1 MKKLITVLLAFVA
14 SLSLI
19 LFAACESETG
29 GETPVVITASLSKTQ
44 ANVGEE
50 VTVTYSATGDATV
63 TVTYAKDGGDATPFT
78 GNAFTASEA
87 GTYVFTFTA
96 EGAETV
102 TRTLTVS
109 QPSQPAAT
117 VSVAL
122 KVNGLAVAATNGQTV
137 NMTRNDYFSLEFS
150 APNDAAVTVV
160 FSTEQL
166 GDETLEG
173 SDLEIFQHCEATA
186 LGVDACT
193 LTFKAEDCADFVLHF
208 QVTDGTAGEKI
219 EVTFGDAPVT
229 EALSAEIGDTLEV
242 GYELPGGKELS
253 ALLLSVSDPLTGTS
267 ILPAVNRLPYLENFD
282 LNKGTLPLPFESGM
296 ETGTYKIVFKAE
308 GCADF
313 VLLIYVT
320 ESTPEPAPAISVTI
334 DGSAVTS
341 GSSVTKKVDERIS
354 AKVSV
359 TNVAA
364 GGYKILRYFN
374 DIYLDDVTD
383 SISEF
388 KNYTFRES
396 DIGTIR
402 FECYIGEETQPIF
415 VFSVTVE
422 ATAKITAL
430 LSEDSIEAYETVNIT
445 CSAATVAD
453 QTPVSVEIRY
463 KEANDN
469 VWREISGTAFT
480 PTEAG
485 AYSIRFKAKGAKTV
499 THSLTVTEHV
509 THQYAAVEVD
519 YNAGTM
525 TSEWTHSVNCSLCNA
540 AKELTVP
547 AVSATGSDWEHVS
560 VEKQPSC
567 IEGEGTYRITV
578 EGVVIT
584 VKKVPIPA
592 AGEHS
597 YDNIEI
603 DYADLTDGN
612 ITAYSAALNCT
623 GNCGTAL
630 AVSSLPAFTDEKWS
644 SQVTNAP
651 SCSASGAATYTME
664 YTANDGSGK
673 QASVIITVKGVPVP
687 ATGAHDW
694 SDYEMTSEHKY
705 ERHCQNAG
713 CDASE
718 SHAVTGLT
726 IAQAPEYLV
735 MESNGDVSLDGFTV
749 VAGFNDP
756 ELSYTLTEEN
766 KADAAQ
772 FSNKTL
778 YGETTVTFNFGV
790 RATSETLVIY
800 EIAVAAGTVTAD
812 SFLPDILQMATVCGE
827 AELHFT
833 LSNVVE
839 NTEQT
844 EDNVTPTWRSWTLK
858 MVAGNGK
865 ANTLRVDDWCLGLW
879 GFGDGNAASS
889 NGIYTNVGEKIAS
902 GTIDFV
908 ITRTFVTD
916 HYEIVVDITDGTN
929 TRKVTFKEP
938 ASNGNTMTFWLG
950 GDTLGGT
957 GSYNYSDVL
966 YRETGLNTLTVDS
979 ISADNITVPLGTSLE
994 TVKSLLTVTASYK
1007 EGGLD
1012 EPVPF
1017 NLSGSYNSETADT
1030 YTLTVTYG
1038 SDESISCPVQVT
1050 VLEQSAQLLKEYS
1063 LTETDADLTLN
1074 GVTLGADGAVFTAGA
1089 THRSIVIS
1097 ESVYEGKIADGIV
1110 INFWATP
1117 QSINEDWEAL
1127 FSIYDDGAS
1136 ASDASK
1142 YQHFRIG
1149 ITGLDFGFNTNG
1161 GSFSGGGFNNIE
1173 GSGGLVDTENKETMY
1188 TICIAAD
1195 SIKLYVNATLQRTYE
1210 VGAATWGDDTAL
1222 YNPAEVLEMLNTYS
1236 NGIRL
1241 GGYWTDDTA
1250 TSFAGTM
1257 KNVSLYA
1264 GTMTDG
1270 EIEALYTA

>member
-14 SLSLI
+14 SLSLV
-19 LFAACESETG
+19 LFAACESDTG
-29 GETPVVITASLSKTQ
+29 GETTVVITASLSKTQ

-63 TVTYAKDGGDATPFT
+63 TVTYAKDGGAATPFT

-117 VSVAL
+117 VI
-122 KVNGLAVAATNGQTV
+122 T
-137 NMTRNDYFSLEFS
+137 
-150 APNDAAVTVV
+150 VTVDGEPV
-160 FSTEQL
+160 QSGATLKKTTMDEPLIAFESSDESLFKINIKAGGMEADLPDEGYVPADEQEL
-166 GDETLEG
+166 P
-173 SDLEIFQHCEATA
+173 FPCEQFGGMT
-186 LGVDACT
+186 VT
-193 LTFKAEDCADFVLHF
+193 LTFMAGDAEFVLNF
-208 QVTDGTAGEKI
+208 EVEQANPILVVTVDGQEYRSGATISAAVNDSVTISSDLVGVGHGSVQYSLTYNGKRVDDFIEDKEYTFTKAGEYKYTATSNNI
-219 EVTFGDAPVT
+219 GTVTITFIVTGETQPAPV
-229 EALSAEIGDTLEV
+229 
-242 GYELPGGKELS
+242 
-253 ALLLSVSDPLTGTS
+253 
-267 ILPAVNRLPYLENFD
+267 
-282 LNKGTLPLPFESGM
+282 
-296 ETGTYKIVFKAE
+296 
-308 GCADF
+308 
-313 VLLIYVT
+313 
-320 ESTPEPAPAISVTI
+320 ISVTI
-334 DGSAVTS
+334 DGDAVTS
-341 GSSVTKKVDERIS
+341 GSSVTKKVGERIS

-374 DIYLDDVTD
+374 NIYLDDVTD
-383 SISEF
+383 SISAFENYPF
-388 KNYTFRES
+388 KES

-422 ATAKITAL
+422 ATAEITAS

-453 QTPVSVEIRY
+453 QTPVSVKIKY
-463 KEANDN
+463 KEANDDM
-469 VWREISGTAFT
+469 WREISGTAFT

-485 AYSIRFKAKGAKTV
+485 AYSIRFEAEGAKTV
-499 THSLTVTEHV
+499 TLSLTVTEHV
-509 THQYAAVEVD
+509 IHQYAAVELD
-519 YNAGTM
+519 YDAGTM
-525 TSEWTHSVNCSLCNA
+525 TSEWTHSVNCSLCNNA
-540 AKELTVP
+540 PKVLTVP
-547 AVSATGSDWEHVS
+547 AVSATGADWERVS
-560 VEKQPSC
+560 EEKQPSC
-567 IEGEGTYRITV
+567 IEGEGTYRTTTDD
-578 EGVVIT
+578 GVAVT

-592 AGEHS
+592 TGAHS
-597 YDNIEI
+597 YDDIEI

-612 ITAYSAALNCT
+612 ITAYRAALNCT

-630 AVSSLPAFTDEKWS
+630 EVSSLPAFTDAKWS
-644 SQVTNAP
+644 RQVTSDP
-651 SCSASGAATYTME
+651 TCSASGAATNTMT

-673 QASVIITVKGVPVP
+673 QASVTITVKGVPVP

-694 SDYEMTSEHKY
+694 SEYEMTSEHKY

-726 IAQAPEYLV
+726 ITQAPEYLV

-749 VAGFNDP
+749 VAGFSDP

-778 YGETTVTFNFGV
+778 YGETTVTFNFGAQ
-790 RATSETLVIY
+790 ATSETLVIY
-800 EIAVAAGTVTAD
+800 EIAVAAGTVEAD

-844 EDNVTPTWRSWTLK
+844 DGITPTWRSWTLK
-858 MVAGNGK
+858 MVAGNGE

-938 ASNGNTMTFWLG
+938 TSNGNTMTFWLG
-950 GDTLGGT
+950 GDTLGGN

-979 ISADNITVPLGTSLE
+979 ISAENISVPLGMSLE

-1017 NLSGSYNSETADT
+1017 NLSGSYNGETADT

-1063 LTETDADLTLN
+1063 LTEADADLTLN

-1117 QSINEDWEAL
+1117 QSINENWEAL

-1195 SIKLYVNATLQRTYE
+1195 SIKLYVNGTLQRTYA

>member
-14 SLSLI
+14 SLSLV
-19 LFAACESETG
+19 LFAACESDTG
-29 GETPVVITASLSKTQ
+29 GETTVVITASLSKTQ

-63 TVTYAKDGGDATPFT
+63 TVTYAKDGGAATPFT

-117 VSVAL
+117 VITVTVDGEPVQSGATL
-122 KVNGLAVAATNGQTV
+122 KKTTMDEPLIAFESSDESLFKVNIKAGGMEADLPDEGYVPADEQELPFPCEQFGGMTV
-137 NMTRNDYFSLEFS
+137 
-150 APNDAAVTVV
+150 
-160 FSTEQL
+160 
-166 GDETLEG
+166 
-173 SDLEIFQHCEATA
+173 
-186 LGVDACT
+186 T
-193 LTFKAEDCADFVLHF
+193 LTFMAGDAEFVLHF
-208 QVTDGTAGEKI
+208 EVEQKDPILVVTVNGAEYKESASLNAEVDDSVTISSDLVGVGHGSVQYSLTYNGERVDDFIEDKEYTFTKAGEYKYTATSNNI
-219 EVTFGDAPVT
+219 GTVTITFIVTGETQPAPV
-229 EALSAEIGDTLEV
+229 
-242 GYELPGGKELS
+242 
-253 ALLLSVSDPLTGTS
+253 
-267 ILPAVNRLPYLENFD
+267 
-282 LNKGTLPLPFESGM
+282 
-296 ETGTYKIVFKAE
+296 
-308 GCADF
+308 
-313 VLLIYVT
+313 
-320 ESTPEPAPAISVTI
+320 ISVTI
-334 DGSAVTS
+334 DGDAVTS
-341 GSSVTKKVDERIS
+341 GSSVTKKVGERIS

-364 GGYKILRYFN
+364 GGYKISRYFN
-374 DIYLDDVTD
+374 GVYLDDVTD
-383 SISEF
+383 SISAFE
-388 KNYTFRES
+388 NYTFSES

-422 ATAKITAL
+422 ATAKITAS

-445 CSAATVAD
+445 CSAVTIAD
-453 QTPVSVEIRY
+453 QTSVSVKIKY
-463 KEANDN
+463 KEANDDA
-469 VWREISGTAFT
+469 WRELSGSEFT

-485 AYSIRFKAKGAKTV
+485 AYSIRFEAEGAKTV
-499 THSLTVTEHV
+499 TLSLTVTEHV
-509 THQYAAVEVD
+509 IHQYAAVELD
-519 YNAGTM
+519 YDAGTM
-525 TSEWTHSVNCSLCNA
+525 TSEWTHSVNCSLCNNA
-540 AKELTVP
+540 PKVLTVP
-547 AVSATGSDWEHVS
+547 AVSATGSDWEQVS
-560 VEKQPSC
+560 EEKQPSC

-578 EGVVIT
+578 EGVEIT

-644 SQVTNAP
+644 SQVTSAP
-651 SCSASGAATYTME
+651 SCSASGAATYTMT

-694 SDYEMTSEHKY
+694 SEYEMTSEHNY
-705 ERHCQNAG
+705 VRHCQNAG
-713 CDASE
+713 CNASE
-718 SHAVTGLT
+718 SHAVTELT
-726 IAQAPEYLV
+726 ITQAPEYLV

-749 VAGFNDP
+749 VAGFSDP

-790 RATSETLVIY
+790 QATSDPLVIY
-800 EIAVAAGTVTAD
+800 EIAVAAGTVEAD
-812 SFLPDILQMATVCGE
+812 SFLPDILRMATVCGE
-827 AELHFT
+827 AELRFT

-844 EDNVTPTWRSWTLK
+844 DGITPTWRSWTLK
-858 MVAGNGK
+858 MVAGNGE

-889 NGIYTNVGEKIAS
+889 NGIYTNEGEKIAS

-916 HYEIVVDITDGTN
+916 HYEIVVNITDGTN

-979 ISADNITVPLGTSLE
+979 ISAENISVPLGTSLE

-1017 NLSGSYNSETADT
+1017 NLSGSYNGETADT

-1063 LTETDADLTLN
+1063 LTEADADLTLN
-1074 GVTLGADGAVFTAGA
+1074 GVTLGADGAVFTAGE

-1117 QSINEDWEAL
+1117 QSINENWEAL

-1173 GSGGLVDTENKETMY
+1173 GSGGLADTENKETMY

-1195 SIKLYVNATLQRTYE
+1195 SIKLYVNGTLQRTYA

>member
-50 VTVTYSATGDATV
+50 VTVEYSATGGVAV
-63 TVTYAKDGGDATPFT
+63 TVTYAKDGGAATPFT

-96 EGAETV
+96 DGAETV
-102 TRTLTVS
+102 TKTLTVS

-117 VSVAL
+117 VI
-122 KVNGLAVAATNGQTV
+122 T
-137 NMTRNDYFSLEFS
+137 
-150 APNDAAVTVV
+150 VTVDGEPV
-160 FSTEQL
+160 QSGATLKKTTMDEPLIAFESSDESLFKINIKAGGMEADLPDEGYVPADEQEL
-166 GDETLEG
+166 P
-173 SDLEIFQHCEATA
+173 FPCEQFGGMT
-186 LGVDACT
+186 VT
-193 LTFKAEDCADFVLHF
+193 LTFMAGDAEFVLNF
-208 QVTDGTAGEKI
+208 EVEQADPILVVTVDGQEYRSDATISAAVNDSVTISSDLVGVGHGSVQYSLTYNGGRVDDFIEDKEYTFTKAGEYKYTATSNNI
-219 EVTFGDAPVT
+219 GTVTITFIVTGETQPAPV
-229 EALSAEIGDTLEV
+229 
-242 GYELPGGKELS
+242 
-253 ALLLSVSDPLTGTS
+253 
-267 ILPAVNRLPYLENFD
+267 
-282 LNKGTLPLPFESGM
+282 
-296 ETGTYKIVFKAE
+296 
-308 GCADF
+308 
-313 VLLIYVT
+313 
-320 ESTPEPAPAISVTI
+320 ISVTI
-334 DGSAVTS
+334 DGDAVTS

-374 DIYLDDVTD
+374 NIYLDDVTD

-388 KNYTFRES
+388 ENYIFRES

-422 ATAKITAL
+422 ATAEITAS

-453 QTPVSVEIRY
+453 QTPVSVKIKY
-463 KEANDN
+463 KEANDDA
-469 VWREISGTAFT
+469 WRELSGSEFT

-485 AYSIRFKAKGAKTV
+485 AYSIRFEAEGAKTV

-509 THQYAAVEVD
+509 THQYAAVELD
-519 YNAGTM
+519 YDAGTM
-525 TSEWTHSVNCSLCNA
+525 TSEWTHSVNCSLCNNA
-540 AKELTVP
+540 PKVLTVP
-547 AVSATGSDWEHVS
+547 AVSATGSDWEQVS

-567 IEGEGTYRITV
+567 IEGEGTYRITA

-630 AVSSLPAFTDEKWS
+630 AVSSLPAFTDAKWS
-644 SQVTNAP
+644 RQVTSDP
-651 SCSASGAATYTME
+651 TCSASGAATYTME

-687 ATGAHDW
+687 ATGEHDW

-713 CDASE
+713 CNASE
-718 SHAVTGLT
+718 SHAVTELT

-749 VAGFNDP
+749 VAGFSDL

-778 YGETTVTFNFGV
+778 YGETTVTFNFGAG
-790 RATSETLVIY
+790 ATSDPLVIY
-800 EIAVAAGTVTAD
+800 EIAVAAGTVTAAGYEPGVAQLKT
-812 SFLPDILQMATVCGE
+812 FTGE

-833 LSNVVE
+833 VSNL
-839 NTEQT
+839 TH
-844 EDNVTPTWRSWTLK
+844 
-858 MVAGNGK
+858 GNGTNGDQ
-865 ANTLRVDDWCLGLW
+865 AYYSWLIYMQAGSGATNILRTDDFCLDLW
-879 GFGDGNAASS
+879 GNGNNNAAGS
-889 NGIYTNVGEKIAS
+889 NGLYTNEGDVIADS
-902 GTIDFV
+902 PTGGTIDFV

-938 ASNGNTMTFWLG
+938 TSNGNTMTFWLG
-950 GDTLGGT
+950 GDTLGGN

-979 ISADNITVPLGTSLE
+979 ISAENISVPLGTSLE

-1017 NLSGSYNSETADT
+1017 NLSGSYNGETADT

-1050 VLEQSAQLLKEYS
+1050 VEASAYTKIAGYSVQDGQFTDGTTAVTGGSVTADGFVADAVNTVKVANPYVGKNSGALTVSVKVKVDSLSPTNFAPIIGFKASGGFFSILLTTDNHFQLSYNAYYGEPNPFFDVATAMTVAAGETY
-1063 LTETDADLTLN
+1063 TVTVTCETDGL
-1074 GVTLGADGAVFTAGA
+1074 VTLYVNGISQFTVEKGTENYAA
-1089 THRSIVIS
+1089 
-1097 ESVYEGKIADGIV
+1097 
-1110 INFWATP
+1110 
-1117 QSINEDWEAL
+1117 
-1127 FSIYDDGAS
+1127 
-1136 ASDASK
+1136 
-1142 YQHFRIG
+1142 IG
-1149 ITGLDFGFNTNG
+1149 ITPAEFVNLNTTTDLYFFG
-1161 GSFSGGGFNNIE
+1161 GSFGVITNGVWADNAWNGLFGGSIISCDLYNGIIPAE
-1173 GSGGLVDTENKETMY
+1173 E
-1188 TICIAAD
+1188 IAA
-1195 SIKLYVNATLQRTYE
+1195 L
-1210 VGAATWGDDTAL
+1210 
-1222 YNPAEVLEMLNTYS
+1222 
-1236 NGIRL
+1236 
-1241 GGYWTDDTA
+1241 
-1250 TSFAGTM
+1250 
-1257 KNVSLYA
+1257 
-1264 GTMTDG
+1264 
-1270 EIEALYTA
+1270 

>member
-63 TVTYAKDGGDATPFT
+63 TVTYAKDGGAATPFT

-102 TRTLTVS
+102 TKTLTVS

-137 NMTRNDYFSLEFS
+137 SMTQNDYFSLEFS

-166 GDETLEG
+166 GDETMEESELA
-173 SDLEIFQHCEATA
+173 IFQHCEATA
-186 LGVDACT
+186 LGADACT

-313 VLLIYVT
+313 VLLIRVT

-364 GGYKILRYFN
+364 GGYKISRYFN
-374 DIYLDDVTD
+374 GVYLDDVTD
-383 SISEF
+383 SISAFE
-388 KNYTFRES
+388 NYFFRES

-422 ATAKITAL
+422 ATAKITAS

-445 CSAATVAD
+445 CSAATIAD
-453 QTPVSVEIRY
+453 QTSVSVKIKY
-463 KEANDN
+463 KEANDDA
-469 VWREISGTAFT
+469 WRELSGSEFT

-485 AYSIRFKAKGAKTV
+485 AYSIRFEAEGAKTV
-499 THSLTVTEHV
+499 TLSLTVTEHV
-509 THQYAAVEVD
+509 IHQYAAVELD
-519 YNAGTM
+519 YDAGTM
-525 TSEWTHSVNCSLCNA
+525 TSEWTHSVNCSLCNNA
-540 AKELTVP
+540 PKVLTVP
-547 AVSATGSDWEHVS
+547 AVSATGSDWEQVS
-560 VEKQPSC
+560 EEKQPSC

-644 SQVTNAP
+644 SQVTSAP

-687 ATGAHDW
+687 ATGEHDW

-713 CDASE
+713 CNASE

-726 IAQAPEYLV
+726 ITQAPEYLV

-749 VAGFNDP
+749 VAGFADP
-756 ELSYTLTEEN
+756 ELSYTLTAEN
-766 KADAAQ
+766 KEDAAE

-790 RATSETLVIY
+790 QATSDPLVIY
-800 EIAVAAGTVTAD
+800 EIAVAAGTVEAD

-827 AELHFT
+827 AELRFT

-844 EDNVTPTWRSWTLK
+844 DGITPTWRSWTLK
-858 MVAGNGK
+858 MVAGNGE

-916 HYEIVVDITDGTN
+916 HYEIVVDITDGIN

-950 GDTLGGT
+950 GDTLGGN

-979 ISADNITVPLGTSLE
+979 ISAENISVPLGTSLE

-1017 NLSGSYNSETADT
+1017 NLSGSYNGETADT

-1038 SDESISCPVQVT
+1038 SDESISCQVQVT
-1050 VLEQSAQLLKEYS
+1050 VEASAYTKIAGYSVQDGQFTDGTTAVTGGSVTADGFVADAVNTVKVANPYVGKNSGALTVSVKVKVDSLSPTNLAPIIGFKASGGFFSILLTTDNHFQLSYNAYYGEPNPFFDVATAMTVAAGETY
-1063 LTETDADLTLN
+1063 TVTVTCETDGL
-1074 GVTLGADGAVFTAGA
+1074 VTLYVNGISQFTVEKGTGNYAA
-1089 THRSIVIS
+1089 
-1097 ESVYEGKIADGIV
+1097 
-1110 INFWATP
+1110 
-1117 QSINEDWEAL
+1117 
-1127 FSIYDDGAS
+1127 
-1136 ASDASK
+1136 
-1142 YQHFRIG
+1142 IG
-1149 ITGLDFGFNTNG
+1149 ISPAEFVNLNTTTDLYFFG
-1161 GSFSGGGFNNIE
+1161 GSFGVITNGVWADNAWNGLFGGSIISCDLYNGIIPAE
-1173 GSGGLVDTENKETMY
+1173 E
-1188 TICIAAD
+1188 IAA
-1195 SIKLYVNATLQRTYE
+1195 L
-1210 VGAATWGDDTAL
+1210 
-1222 YNPAEVLEMLNTYS
+1222 
-1236 NGIRL
+1236 
-1241 GGYWTDDTA
+1241 
-1250 TSFAGTM
+1250 
-1257 KNVSLYA
+1257 
-1264 GTMTDG
+1264 
-1270 EIEALYTA
+1270 

>member
-50 VTVTYSATGDATV
+50 VTVEYSATGGVAV
-63 TVTYAKDGGDATPFT
+63 TVTYAKDGGAATPFT

-102 TRTLTVS
+102 TKTLTVS

-117 VSVAL
+117 VI
-122 KVNGLAVAATNGQTV
+122 T
-137 NMTRNDYFSLEFS
+137 
-150 APNDAAVTVV
+150 VTVDGEPV
-160 FSTEQL
+160 QSGATLKKTTMDEPLIAFESSDESLFKINIKAGGMEADLPDEGYVPADEQEL
-166 GDETLEG
+166 P
-173 SDLEIFQHCEATA
+173 FPCEQFGGMT
-186 LGVDACT
+186 VT
-193 LTFKAEDCADFVLHF
+193 LTFMAGDAEFVLNF
-208 QVTDGTAGEKI
+208 EVEQSDPILVVTVDGQEYRSDATISAAVNDSVTISSDLVGVGHGSVQYSLTYNGGRVDDFIEDKEYTFTKAGEYKYTATSNNI
-219 EVTFGDAPVT
+219 GTVTITFIVT
-229 EALSAEIGDTLEV
+229 G
-242 GYELPGGKELS
+242 
-253 ALLLSVSDPLTGTS
+253 
-267 ILPAVNRLPYLENFD
+267 
-282 LNKGTLPLPFESGM
+282 
-296 ETGTYKIVFKAE
+296 ETQ
-308 GCADF
+308 
-313 VLLIYVT
+313 
-320 ESTPEPAPAISVTI
+320 PEPVISVTI
-334 DGSAVTS
+334 DGDAVTS
-341 GSSVTKKVDERIS
+341 GSSVTKKVGERIS

-364 GGYKILRYFN
+364 GGYKISRYFN
-374 DIYLDDVTD
+374 DVYLDDVTD
-383 SISEF
+383 SISAFED
-388 KNYTFRES
+388 YTFRES
-396 DIGTIR
+396 DIGTIC
-402 FECYIGEETQPIF
+402 FECYIGEETQPLF

-422 ATAKITAL
+422 ATAKITAS

-469 VWREISGTAFT
+469 AWRELSGSEFT
-480 PTEAG
+480 PTKAG
-485 AYSIRFKAKGAKTV
+485 AYSIRFKAEGAKTV
-499 THSLTVTEHV
+499 TLSLTVTEHV
-509 THQYAAVEVD
+509 THQYAAVELD
-519 YNAGTM
+519 YDAGTM
-525 TSEWTHSVNCSLCNA
+525 TEQWTHSVNCSLCNNA
-540 AKELTVP
+540 PKVLTVP
-547 AVSATGSDWEHVS
+547 SVSATGSDWKQVS

-592 AGEHS
+592 TGAHS
-597 YDNIEI
+597 YDDIEI

-612 ITAYSAALNCT
+612 ITAYSATLNCT

-630 AVSSLPAFTDEKWS
+630 VVSSLPAFTDAKWS
-644 SQVTNAP
+644 SQVTSDP
-651 SCSASGAATYTME
+651 TCSASGAATYTME

-687 ATGAHDW
+687 ATGEHNW
-694 SDYEMTSEHKY
+694 SDYEMTSEYNY

-726 IAQAPEYLV
+726 ITQAPEYLV

-749 VAGFNDP
+749 VAGFSDP

-790 RATSETLVIY
+790 QATSDPLVIY
-800 EIAVAAGTVTAD
+800 EIAVAAGTVTAAGYEPGVAQLKT
-812 SFLPDILQMATVCGE
+812 FTGE

-833 LSNVVE
+833 VSNL
-839 NTEQT
+839 TH
-844 EDNVTPTWRSWTLK
+844 
-858 MVAGNGK
+858 GNGTNGDQ
-865 ANTLRVDDWCLGLW
+865 AYYSWLIYMQAGSGATNILRTDDFCLDLW
-879 GFGDGNAASS
+879 GNGNNNAAGS
-889 NGIYTNVGEKIAS
+889 NGLYTNEGDVIADS
-902 GTIDFV
+902 PTGGTIDFV

-938 ASNGNTMTFWLG
+938 TSNGNTMTFWLG
-950 GDTLGGT
+950 GDTLGGN

-966 YRETGLNTLTVDS
+966 YRETGLNTLTVES
-979 ISADNITVPLGTSLE
+979 ISAENISVPLGTSLE

-1012 EPVPF
+1012 EGVPF
-1017 NLSGSYNSETADT
+1017 ELSGNYNGEAADT

-1063 LTETDADLTLN
+1063 LTEADADLTFN
-1074 GVTLGADGAVFTAGA
+1074 GVTVGADGAVFTAGE

-1110 INFWATP
+1110 INFWAVP
-1117 QSINEDWEAL
+1117 QSINENWEAL

-1136 ASDASK
+1136 ASDAGK

-1264 GTMTDG
+1264 GTLTDG

>member
-14 SLSLI
+14 SLSLV
-19 LFAACESETG
+19 LFAACESDTG
-29 GETPVVITASLSKTQ
+29 GETTVVITASLSKTQ

-117 VSVAL
+117 VI
-122 KVNGLAVAATNGQTV
+122 T
-137 NMTRNDYFSLEFS
+137 
-150 APNDAAVTVV
+150 VTVDGEPV
-160 FSTEQL
+160 QSGATLKKTTMDEPLIAFESSDESLFKINIKAGEMEADLPDEGYVPADEQEL
-166 GDETLEG
+166 P
-173 SDLEIFQHCEATA
+173 FPCEQFGGMT
-186 LGVDACT
+186 VT
-193 LTFKAEDCADFVLHF
+193 LTFMAGDAEFVLNF
-208 QVTDGTAGEKI
+208 EVEQANPILVVTVDGQEYRSDATISAAVNDSVTISSDLVGVGHGSVQYSLTYNGGRVDDFIEDKEYTFTKAGEYKYTATSNNI
-219 EVTFGDAPVT
+219 GTVTITFIVTGETQPAPV
-229 EALSAEIGDTLEV
+229 
-242 GYELPGGKELS
+242 
-253 ALLLSVSDPLTGTS
+253 
-267 ILPAVNRLPYLENFD
+267 
-282 LNKGTLPLPFESGM
+282 
-296 ETGTYKIVFKAE
+296 
-308 GCADF
+308 
-313 VLLIYVT
+313 
-320 ESTPEPAPAISVTI
+320 ISVTI

-341 GSSVTKKVDERIS
+341 GSSVTKKVGERIS

-364 GGYKILRYFN
+364 GGYKISRYFN
-374 DIYLDDVTD
+374 SVYLDDVTD
-383 SISEF
+383 SISAFE
-388 KNYTFRES
+388 NYIFRES

-422 ATAKITAL
+422 ATAEITAS

-445 CSAATVAD
+445 CSAATIAD
-453 QTPVSVEIRY
+453 QTPVSVEIWY
-463 KEANDN
+463 KEANDDA
-469 VWREISGTAFT
+469 WREISGTAFT

-485 AYSIRFKAKGAKTV
+485 AYSIRFEAEGAKTV

-519 YNAGTM
+519 YNTGTM
-525 TSEWTHSVNCSLCNA
+525 TEQWTHTVNCSLCNNA
-540 AKELTVP
+540 PKVLTVP
-547 AVSATGSDWEHVS
+547 AVSATGADWEQVS
-560 VEKQPSC
+560 EEKQPSC
-567 IEGEGTYRITV
+567 IAGEGTYRTTTDD
-578 EGVVIT
+578 GVAVT

-592 AGEHS
+592 TGAHS

-612 ITAYSAALNCT
+612 ITAYNATLNCT

-630 AVSSLPAFTDEKWS
+630 AVSSLPAFTDAKWS
-644 SQVTNAP
+644 RQVTSDP
-651 SCSASGAATYTME
+651 TCSASGAATYTME

-694 SDYEMTSEHKY
+694 SEYEMTSEHKY

-713 CDASE
+713 CNASE

-726 IAQAPEYLV
+726 ITQAPEYLV

-749 VAGFNDP
+749 VAGFSDP

-778 YGETTVTFNFGV
+778 YGETTVTFNFGAQ
-790 RATSETLVIY
+790 ATSETLVIY
-800 EIAVAAGTVTAD
+800 EIAVAAGTVTAAGYEPGVAQLKT
-812 SFLPDILQMATVCGE
+812 FTGE

-833 LSNVVE
+833 VSNL
-839 NTEQT
+839 TH
-844 EDNVTPTWRSWTLK
+844 
-858 MVAGNGK
+858 GNGTNGDQ
-865 ANTLRVDDWCLGLW
+865 AYYSWLIYMQAGSGATNILRTDDFCLDLW
-879 GFGDGNAASS
+879 GNGNNNAAGS
-889 NGIYTNVGEKIAS
+889 NGLYTNEGDVIADS
-902 GTIDFV
+902 PTGGTIDFV

-950 GDTLGGT
+950 GDTLGGN

-979 ISADNITVPLGTSLE
+979 ISAENISVPLGTSLE

-1017 NLSGSYNSETADT
+1017 NLSGSYNGETADT

-1050 VLEQSAQLLKEYS
+1050 VEASAYTKIAGYSVQDGQFTDGTTAVTGGSVTADGFVADAVNTVKVANPYVGKNSGALTVSVKVKVDSLSPTNFAPIIGFKASGGFFSILLTTDNHFQLSYNAYYGEPNPFFDVATAMTVAAGETY
-1063 LTETDADLTLN
+1063 TVTVTCETDGL
-1074 GVTLGADGAVFTAGA
+1074 VTLYVNGISQFTVEKGTENYAA
-1089 THRSIVIS
+1089 
-1097 ESVYEGKIADGIV
+1097 
-1110 INFWATP
+1110 
-1117 QSINEDWEAL
+1117 
-1127 FSIYDDGAS
+1127 
-1136 ASDASK
+1136 
-1142 YQHFRIG
+1142 IG
-1149 ITGLDFGFNTNG
+1149 ITPAEFVNLNTTTDLYFFG
-1161 GSFSGGGFNNIE
+1161 GSFGVITNGVWADNAWNGLFGGSIISCDLYNGIIPAE
-1173 GSGGLVDTENKETMY
+1173 E
-1188 TICIAAD
+1188 IAA
-1195 SIKLYVNATLQRTYE
+1195 L
-1210 VGAATWGDDTAL
+1210 
-1222 YNPAEVLEMLNTYS
+1222 
-1236 NGIRL
+1236 
-1241 GGYWTDDTA
+1241 
-1250 TSFAGTM
+1250 
-1257 KNVSLYA
+1257 
-1264 GTMTDG
+1264 
-1270 EIEALYTA
+1270 

>member
-50 VTVTYSATGDATV
+50 VTVEYSATGGVAV
-63 TVTYAKDGGDATPFT
+63 TVTYAKDGGAATPFT

-102 TRTLTVS
+102 TKTLTVS

-193 LTFKAEDCADFVLHF
+193 LTFKAEDCADFVLYF

-219 EVTFGDAPVT
+219 EVTVDDAPVT
-229 EALSAEIGDTLEV
+229 GYISAEIGDTLEV

-267 ILPAVNRLPYLENFD
+267 ILPAVNRLPYLENID
-282 LNKGTLPLPFESGM
+282 LNKGALPLAFESGM

-313 VLLIYVT
+313 VLLIRVT
-320 ESTPEPAPAISVTI
+320 ESTPEPAPVISVTI
-334 DGSAVTS
+334 DGDAVTS
-341 GSSVTKKVDERIS
+341 GSSVTKKVDESIS

-359 TNVAA
+359 MNVAA

-388 KNYTFRES
+388 ENYIFRES

-422 ATAKITAL
+422 ATAEITAL

-453 QTPVSVEIRY
+453 QTPVSVKIKY
-463 KEANDN
+463 KEANDDA
-469 VWREISGTAFT
+469 WREISGTAFT

-485 AYSIRFKAKGAKTV
+485 AYSIRFEAEGAKTV
-499 THSLTVTEHV
+499 TLSLTVTEHV

-525 TSEWTHSVNCSLCNA
+525 TSEWTHSVNCSLCNNA
-540 AKELTVP
+540 PKVLTVP
-547 AVSATGSDWEHVS
+547 AVSATGADWEQVS

-567 IEGEGTYRITV
+567 IEGEGTYRTTTTD
-578 EGVVIT
+578 GVAVT

-592 AGEHS
+592 PGEHS
-597 YDNIEI
+597 YDDIEI

-612 ITAYSAALNCT
+612 ITAYSAKLNCT

-630 AVSSLPAFTDEKWS
+630 AVSSLPAFTDAKWS
-644 SQVTNAP
+644 SQVTSDP
-651 SCSASGAATYTME
+651 TCSASGAATYTME
-664 YTANDGSGK
+664 YTANDDSGK

-694 SDYEMTSEHKY
+694 SEYEMTSEHKY

-713 CDASE
+713 CNASE

-726 IAQAPEYLV
+726 ITQAPEYLV

-749 VAGFNDP
+749 VAGFSDP

-778 YGETTVTFNFGV
+778 YGETTVTFNFGAQ
-790 RATSETLVIY
+790 ATSETLVIY
-800 EIAVAAGTVTAD
+800 EIAVAAGTVEAD

-858 MVAGNGK
+858 MVAGNGE

-889 NGIYTNVGEKIAS
+889 NGIYTNEGEKIAS

-950 GDTLGGT
+950 GDTLGGN

-979 ISADNITVPLGTSLE
+979 ISAENISVPLGTSLE
-994 TVKSLLTVTASYK
+994 TVKSLLTVTASYE

-1012 EPVPF
+1012 EPVLF
-1017 NLSGSYNSETADT
+1017 DLNGNYNGETADT

-1050 VLEQSAQLLKEYS
+1050 VEASAYTKIAGYSVQDGQFTDGTTAVTGGSVTADGFVADAVNTVKVANPYVGKNSGALTVSVKVKVDSLSPTNLAPIIGFKASGGFFSILLTTDNHFQLSYNAYYGEPNPFFDVATAMTVAAGETY
-1063 LTETDADLTLN
+1063 TVTVTCETDGL
-1074 GVTLGADGAVFTAGA
+1074 VTLYVNGISQFTVEKGTGDYAA
-1089 THRSIVIS
+1089 
-1097 ESVYEGKIADGIV
+1097 
-1110 INFWATP
+1110 
-1117 QSINEDWEAL
+1117 
-1127 FSIYDDGAS
+1127 
-1136 ASDASK
+1136 
-1142 YQHFRIG
+1142 IG
-1149 ITGLDFGFNTNG
+1149 ITPAEFVNLNTTTDLYFFG
-1161 GSFSGGGFNNIE
+1161 GSFGVITNGVWADNAWNGLFGGSIISCDLYNGIIPAE
-1173 GSGGLVDTENKETMY
+1173 E
-1188 TICIAAD
+1188 IAA
-1195 SIKLYVNATLQRTYE
+1195 L
-1210 VGAATWGDDTAL
+1210 
-1222 YNPAEVLEMLNTYS
+1222 
-1236 NGIRL
+1236 
-1241 GGYWTDDTA
+1241 
-1250 TSFAGTM
+1250 
-1257 KNVSLYA
+1257 
-1264 GTMTDG
+1264 
-1270 EIEALYTA
+1270 

>member
-50 VTVTYSATGDATV
+50 VTVTYSATGGVAV
-63 TVTYAKDGGDATPFT
+63 TVTYAKDGGAATPFT

-102 TRTLTVS
+102 TKTLTVS

-137 NMTRNDYFSLEFS
+137 SMTQNDYFSLEFS

-166 GDETLEG
+166 GDETMEESELA
-173 SDLEIFQHCEATA
+173 IFQHCEATA
-186 LGVDACT
+186 LGADACT

-313 VLLIYVT
+313 VLFIRVT

-364 GGYKILRYFN
+364 GGYKISRYFN
-374 DIYLDDVTD
+374 GVYLDDVTD
-383 SISEF
+383 SISAFE
-388 KNYTFRES
+388 NYFFRES

-422 ATAKITAL
+422 ATAKITAS

-445 CSAATVAD
+445 CSAATIAD
-453 QTPVSVEIRY
+453 QTSVSVKIKY
-463 KEANDN
+463 KEANDDA
-469 VWREISGTAFT
+469 WRELSGSEFT

-485 AYSIRFKAKGAKTV
+485 AYSIRFEAEGAKTV
-499 THSLTVTEHV
+499 TLSLTVTEHV
-509 THQYAAVEVD
+509 IHQYAAVELD
-519 YNAGTM
+519 YDAGTM
-525 TSEWTHSVNCSLCNA
+525 TSEWTHSVNCSLCNNA
-540 AKELTVP
+540 PKVLTVP
-547 AVSATGSDWEHVS
+547 AVSATGSDWEQVS
-560 VEKQPSC
+560 EEKQPSC

-592 AGEHS
+592 TGAHS

-644 SQVTNAP
+644 SQVTSAP
-651 SCSASGAATYTME
+651 SCSASGAATYTMT
-664 YTANDGSGK
+664 YTANDGSDK

-694 SDYEMTSEHKY
+694 GDYEMTSEYNY

-713 CDASE
+713 CNASE
-718 SHAVTGLT
+718 SHAVTELT

-749 VAGFNDP
+749 VAGFSDL

-778 YGETTVTFNFGV
+778 YGETTVTFNFGAG
-790 RATSETLVIY
+790 ATSDPLVIY
-800 EIAVAAGTVTAD
+800 EIAVAAGTVTAAGYEPGVAQLKT
-812 SFLPDILQMATVCGE
+812 FTGE

-833 LSNVVE
+833 VSNL
-839 NTEQT
+839 TH
-844 EDNVTPTWRSWTLK
+844 
-858 MVAGNGK
+858 GNGTNGDQ
-865 ANTLRVDDWCLGLW
+865 AYYSWLIYMQAGSGATNILRTDDFCLDLW
-879 GFGDGNAASS
+879 GNGNNNAAGS
-889 NGIYTNVGEKIAS
+889 NGLYTNEGDVIADS
-902 GTIDFV
+902 PTGGTIDFV

-979 ISADNITVPLGTSLE
+979 ISAENISVPLGTSLE
-994 TVKSLLTVTASYK
+994 TVKSLLTVTASYE

-1012 EPVPF
+1012 EPVLF
-1017 NLSGSYNSETADT
+1017 ELNGNYNGEAADT
-1030 YTLTVTYG
+1030 YTLTITYYF
-1038 SDESISCPVQVT
+1038 IPAVSCQVQVT
-1050 VLEQSAQLLKEYS
+1050 VEASAYTKIAGYSVQDGQFTDGTTAVTGGSVTADGFVADAVNTVKVANPYVGKNSGALTVSVKVKVDSLSPTNLAPIIGFKASGGFFSILLTTDNHFRLSYNAYDGNINYFDVAAAMTVAAGETY
-1063 LTETDADLTLN
+1063 TVTVTCETDGL
-1074 GVTLGADGAVFTAGA
+1074 VTLYVNGISQFTVEKGTGNYAA
-1089 THRSIVIS
+1089 
-1097 ESVYEGKIADGIV
+1097 
-1110 INFWATP
+1110 
-1117 QSINEDWEAL
+1117 
-1127 FSIYDDGAS
+1127 
-1136 ASDASK
+1136 
-1142 YQHFRIG
+1142 IG
-1149 ITGLDFGFNTNG
+1149 ITPAEFVNLNTTTDLYFFG
-1161 GSFSGGGFNNIE
+1161 GSFGVITNGVWEDDAWNGLFGGSIISCDLYNGIIPAE
-1173 GSGGLVDTENKETMY
+1173 E
-1188 TICIAAD
+1188 IAA
-1195 SIKLYVNATLQRTYE
+1195 L
-1210 VGAATWGDDTAL
+1210 
-1222 YNPAEVLEMLNTYS
+1222 
-1236 NGIRL
+1236 
-1241 GGYWTDDTA
+1241 
-1250 TSFAGTM
+1250 
-1257 KNVSLYA
+1257 
-1264 GTMTDG
+1264 
-1270 EIEALYTA
+1270 

>member
-14 SLSLI
+14 SLSLV
-19 LFAACESETG
+19 LFAACESDTG
-29 GETPVVITASLSKTQ
+29 GETTVVITASLSKTQ

-63 TVTYAKDGGDATPFT
+63 TVTYAKDGGDATPFR

-102 TRTLTVS
+102 TKTLTVS

-117 VSVAL
+117 VI
-122 KVNGLAVAATNGQTV
+122 T
-137 NMTRNDYFSLEFS
+137 
-150 APNDAAVTVV
+150 VTVDGEPV
-160 FSTEQL
+160 QSGATLKKTTMDEPLIAFESSDESLFKINIKAGGMEADLPDEGYVPADEQEL
-166 GDETLEG
+166 P
-173 SDLEIFQHCEATA
+173 FPCEQFGGMT
-186 LGVDACT
+186 VT
-193 LTFKAEDCADFVLHF
+193 LTFMAGDAEFVLNF
-208 QVTDGTAGEKI
+208 EVEQANPILVVTVDGQEYRSDATISAAVNDSVTISSDLVGVGHGSVQYSLTYNGGRVDDFIEDKEYTFTKAGEYKYTATSNNI
-219 EVTFGDAPVT
+219 GTVTITFIVTGETQPAPV
-229 EALSAEIGDTLEV
+229 
-242 GYELPGGKELS
+242 
-253 ALLLSVSDPLTGTS
+253 
-267 ILPAVNRLPYLENFD
+267 
-282 LNKGTLPLPFESGM
+282 
-296 ETGTYKIVFKAE
+296 
-308 GCADF
+308 
-313 VLLIYVT
+313 
-320 ESTPEPAPAISVTI
+320 ISVTI

-341 GSSVTKKVDERIS
+341 GSSVTKKVGERIS

-374 DIYLDDVTD
+374 GAYLDDVTD
-383 SISEF
+383 SISAF
-388 KNYTFRES
+388 KNYPFKES

-422 ATAKITAL
+422 ATAEITAS

-453 QTPVSVEIRY
+453 QTPVSVKIKY
-463 KEANDN
+463 KEANDDA
-469 VWREISGTAFT
+469 WRELSGSEFT

-485 AYSIRFKAKGAKTV
+485 AYSIRFEAEGAKTV
-499 THSLTVTEHV
+499 TLSLTVTEHV

-519 YNAGTM
+519 YNTGTM
-525 TSEWTHSVNCSLCNA
+525 TEQWTHTVNCSLCNNA
-540 AKELTVP
+540 PKVLTVP
-547 AVSATGSDWEHVS
+547 AVSATGADWEQVS
-560 VEKQPSC
+560 EEKQPSC
-567 IEGEGTYRITV
+567 IAGEGTYRTTTDD
-578 EGVVIT
+578 GVAVT

-592 AGEHS
+592 TGAHS

-612 ITAYSAALNCT
+612 ITAYNATLNCT

-630 AVSSLPAFTDEKWS
+630 AVSSLPAFTDAKWS
-644 SQVTNAP
+644 RQVTSDP
-651 SCSASGAATYTME
+651 TCSASGAATYTME

-694 SDYEMTSEHKY
+694 SEYEMTSEHKY

-713 CDASE
+713 CNASE

-726 IAQAPEYLV
+726 ITQAPEYLV

-749 VAGFNDP
+749 VAGFSDP

-778 YGETTVTFNFGV
+778 YGETTVTFNFGAQ
-790 RATSETLVIY
+790 ATSETLVIY
-800 EIAVAAGTVTAD
+800 EIAVAAGTVTAAGYEPGVAQLKT
-812 SFLPDILQMATVCGE
+812 FTGE

-833 LSNVVE
+833 VSNL
-839 NTEQT
+839 TH
-844 EDNVTPTWRSWTLK
+844 
-858 MVAGNGK
+858 GNGTNGDQ
-865 ANTLRVDDWCLGLW
+865 AYYSWLIYMQAGSGATNILRTDDFCLDLW
-879 GFGDGNAASS
+879 GNGNNNAAGS
-889 NGIYTNVGEKIAS
+889 NGLYTNEGDVIADS
-902 GTIDFV
+902 PTGGTIDFV

-950 GDTLGGT
+950 GDTLGGN

-979 ISADNITVPLGTSLE
+979 ISAENISVPLGTSLE

-1017 NLSGSYNSETADT
+1017 NLSGSYNGETADT

-1050 VLEQSAQLLKEYS
+1050 VEASAYTKIAGYSVQDGQFTDGTTAVTGGSVTADGFVADAVNTVKVANPYVGKNSGALTVSVKVKVDSLSPTNFAPIIGFKASGGFFSILLTTDNHFQLSYNAYYGEPNPFFDVATAMTVAAGETY
-1063 LTETDADLTLN
+1063 TVTVTCETDGL
-1074 GVTLGADGAVFTAGA
+1074 VTLYVNGISQFTVEKGTENYAA
-1089 THRSIVIS
+1089 
-1097 ESVYEGKIADGIV
+1097 
-1110 INFWATP
+1110 
-1117 QSINEDWEAL
+1117 
-1127 FSIYDDGAS
+1127 
-1136 ASDASK
+1136 
-1142 YQHFRIG
+1142 IG
-1149 ITGLDFGFNTNG
+1149 ITPAEFVNLNTTTDLYFFG
-1161 GSFSGGGFNNIE
+1161 GSFGVITNGVWADNAWNGLFGGSIISCDLYNGIIPAE
-1173 GSGGLVDTENKETMY
+1173 E
-1188 TICIAAD
+1188 IAA
-1195 SIKLYVNATLQRTYE
+1195 L
-1210 VGAATWGDDTAL
+1210 
-1222 YNPAEVLEMLNTYS
+1222 
-1236 NGIRL
+1236 
-1241 GGYWTDDTA
+1241 
-1250 TSFAGTM
+1250 
-1257 KNVSLYA
+1257 
-1264 GTMTDG
+1264 
-1270 EIEALYTA
+1270 

>member
-14 SLSLI
+14 SLSLV
-19 LFAACESETG
+19 LFAACESDTG
-29 GETPVVITASLSKTQ
+29 GETTVVITASLSKTQ

-63 TVTYAKDGGDATPFT
+63 TVTYAKDGGAATPFT

-117 VSVAL
+117 VITVTVDGEPVQSGATL
-122 KVNGLAVAATNGQTV
+122 KKTTMDEPLIAFESSDESLFKVNIKAGGMEADLPDEGYVPADEQELPFPCEQFGGMTV
-137 NMTRNDYFSLEFS
+137 
-150 APNDAAVTVV
+150 
-160 FSTEQL
+160 
-166 GDETLEG
+166 
-173 SDLEIFQHCEATA
+173 
-186 LGVDACT
+186 T
-193 LTFKAEDCADFVLHF
+193 LTFMAGDAEFVLNF
-208 QVTDGTAGEKI
+208 EVEQANPILVVTVDGQEYRSGATISAAVNDSVTISSDLVGVGHGSVQYSLTYNGKRVDDFIEDKEYTFTKAGEYKYTATSNNI
-219 EVTFGDAPVT
+219 GTVTITFIVTGETQPAPV
-229 EALSAEIGDTLEV
+229 
-242 GYELPGGKELS
+242 
-253 ALLLSVSDPLTGTS
+253 
-267 ILPAVNRLPYLENFD
+267 
-282 LNKGTLPLPFESGM
+282 
-296 ETGTYKIVFKAE
+296 
-308 GCADF
+308 
-313 VLLIYVT
+313 
-320 ESTPEPAPAISVTI
+320 ISVTI
-334 DGSAVTS
+334 DGDAVTS
-341 GSSVTKKVDERIS
+341 GSSVTKKVGERIS

-374 DIYLDDVTD
+374 NIYLDDVTD
-383 SISEF
+383 SISAFENYPF
-388 KNYTFRES
+388 KES

-422 ATAKITAL
+422 ATAEITAS

-453 QTPVSVEIRY
+453 QTPVSVKIKY
-463 KEANDN
+463 KEANDDM
-469 VWREISGTAFT
+469 WREISGTAFT

-485 AYSIRFKAKGAKTV
+485 AYSIRFEAEGAKTV
-499 THSLTVTEHV
+499 TLSLTVTEHV
-509 THQYAAVEVD
+509 IHQYAAVELD
-519 YNAGTM
+519 YDAGTM
-525 TSEWTHSVNCSLCNA
+525 TSEWTHSVNCSLCNNA
-540 AKELTVP
+540 PKVLTVP
-547 AVSATGSDWEHVS
+547 AVSATGADWERVS
-560 VEKQPSC
+560 EEKQPSC
-567 IEGEGTYRITV
+567 IEGEGTYRTTTDD
-578 EGVVIT
+578 GVAVT

-592 AGEHS
+592 TGAHS
-597 YDNIEI
+597 YDDIEI

-612 ITAYSAALNCT
+612 ITAYRAALNCT

-630 AVSSLPAFTDEKWS
+630 EVSSLPAFTDAKWS
-644 SQVTNAP
+644 RQVTSDP
-651 SCSASGAATYTME
+651 TCSASGAATNTMT

-673 QASVIITVKGVPVP
+673 QASVTITVKGVPVP

-694 SDYEMTSEHKY
+694 SEYEMTSEHKY

-726 IAQAPEYLV
+726 ITQAPEYLV

-749 VAGFNDP
+749 VAGFSDP

-778 YGETTVTFNFGV
+778 YGETTVTFNFGAQ
-790 RATSETLVIY
+790 ATSETLVIY
-800 EIAVAAGTVTAD
+800 EIAVAAGTVEAD

-844 EDNVTPTWRSWTLK
+844 DGITPTWRSWTLK
-858 MVAGNGK
+858 MVAGNGE

-938 ASNGNTMTFWLG
+938 TSNGNTMTFWLG
-950 GDTLGGT
+950 GDTLGGN

-979 ISADNITVPLGTSLE
+979 ISAENISVPLGMSLE

-1017 NLSGSYNSETADT
+1017 NLSGSYNGETADT

-1063 LTETDADLTLN
+1063 LTEADADLTLN

-1117 QSINEDWEAL
+1117 QSINENWEAL

-1195 SIKLYVNATLQRTYE
+1195 SIKLYVNGTLQRTYA

>member
-50 VTVTYSATGDATV
+50 VTVEYSATGGVAV
-63 TVTYAKDGGDATPFT
+63 TVTYAKDGGAATPFT

-102 TRTLTVS
+102 TKTLTVS

-117 VSVAL
+117 VITVTVDGEPVQSGATL
-122 KVNGLAVAATNGQTV
+122 KKTTMDEPLIAFESSDESLFKVNIKAGGMEADLPDEGYVPADEQELPFPCEQFGGMTV
-137 NMTRNDYFSLEFS
+137 
-150 APNDAAVTVV
+150 
-160 FSTEQL
+160 
-166 GDETLEG
+166 
-173 SDLEIFQHCEATA
+173 
-186 LGVDACT
+186 T
-193 LTFKAEDCADFVLHF
+193 LTFMAGNAEFVLHF
-208 QVTDGTAGEKI
+208 EVEQKDPILVVTVNGAEYKESASLNAEVDDSVTISSDLVGVGHGSVQYSLTYNGERVDDFIEDNEYTFTKAGEYKYTATSNNI
-219 EVTFGDAPVT
+219 GTVTITFIVTGETQPAPV
-229 EALSAEIGDTLEV
+229 
-242 GYELPGGKELS
+242 
-253 ALLLSVSDPLTGTS
+253 
-267 ILPAVNRLPYLENFD
+267 
-282 LNKGTLPLPFESGM
+282 
-296 ETGTYKIVFKAE
+296 
-308 GCADF
+308 
-313 VLLIYVT
+313 
-320 ESTPEPAPAISVTI
+320 ISVTI
-334 DGSAVTS
+334 DGDAVTS
-341 GSSVTKKVDERIS
+341 GSSVTKKVGERIS

-364 GGYKILRYFN
+364 GGYKISRYFN
-374 DIYLDDVTD
+374 GVYLDDVTD
-383 SISEF
+383 SISAFE
-388 KNYTFRES
+388 NYTFSES

-422 ATAKITAL
+422 ATAEITAS

-469 VWREISGTAFT
+469 AWRELSGSEFT

-485 AYSIRFKAKGAKTV
+485 AYSIRFEAEGAKTV
-499 THSLTVTEHV
+499 TLSLTVTEHV

-525 TSEWTHSVNCSLCNA
+525 TEQWTHSVNCSLCNNA
-540 AKELTVP
+540 PKVLTVP
-547 AVSATGSDWEHVS
+547 AVSATGSDWEQVS
-560 VEKQPSC
+560 EEKQPSC
-567 IEGEGTYRITV
+567 IEGEGTYRTTTDD
-578 EGVVIT
+578 GVAVT

-612 ITAYSAALNCT
+612 ITVYSATLNCT

-644 SQVTNAP
+644 SQVTSDP
-651 SCSASGAATYTME
+651 TCSASGAATYTMT

-687 ATGAHDW
+687 ATGEHNW
-694 SDYEMTSEHKY
+694 GDYEMTSEYNY

-718 SHAVTGLT
+718 SHAVTELT
-726 IAQAPEYLV
+726 ITQAPEYLV
-735 MESNGDVSLDGFTV
+735 MESNDDVSLDGFTV
-749 VAGFNDP
+749 VAGFSDP
-756 ELSYTLTEEN
+756 ELSYTLTEED
-766 KADAAQ
+766 KVDAAE

-790 RATSETLVIY
+790 QATSETLVIY
-800 EIAVAAGTVTAD
+800 EIAAAAGTVTAAGYEPGVAQLKT
-812 SFLPDILQMATVCGE
+812 FTGE

-833 LSNVVE
+833 VSNL
-839 NTEQT
+839 TH
-844 EDNVTPTWRSWTLK
+844 
-858 MVAGNGK
+858 GNGTNGDQ
-865 ANTLRVDDWCLGLW
+865 AYYSWLIYMQAGSGAINILRADDFCLDLW
-879 GFGDGNAASS
+879 GNGNNNAADS
-889 NGIYTNVGEKIAS
+889 NGLYTNEGDVIADS
-902 GTIDFV
+902 PTGGTIDFV

-938 ASNGNTMTFWLG
+938 TSNGNTMTFWLG
-950 GDTLGGT
+950 GDTLGGN

-966 YRETGLNTLTVDS
+966 YRETGLNTLTVES
-979 ISADNITVPLGTSLE
+979 ISAENISVPLGTSLE

-1012 EPVPF
+1012 EPVQF
-1017 NLSGSYNSETADT
+1017 ELNGDSYNGEAADT

-1117 QSINEDWEAL
+1117 QSINENWEAL

-1161 GSFSGGGFNNIE
+1161 GSFSGGGFNNTE

-1264 GTMTDG
+1264 GTLTDG

>member
-50 VTVTYSATGDATV
+50 VTVEYSATGGVAV
-63 TVTYAKDGGDATPFT
+63 TVTYAKDGGAATPFT

-102 TRTLTVS
+102 TKTLTVS

-117 VSVAL
+117 VI
-122 KVNGLAVAATNGQTV
+122 T
-137 NMTRNDYFSLEFS
+137 
-150 APNDAAVTVV
+150 VTVDGEPV
-160 FSTEQL
+160 QSGATLKKTTMDEPLIAFESSDESLFRINIKAGGMEADLPDEGYVPADEQEL
-166 GDETLEG
+166 P
-173 SDLEIFQHCEATA
+173 FPCEQFGGMT
-186 LGVDACT
+186 VT
-193 LTFKAEDCADFVLHF
+193 LTFMAGDAEFVLNF
-208 QVTDGTAGEKI
+208 EVEQADPILVVTVDGQGYRSDATISAAVNDSVTISSDLVGVGHGSVQYSLTYNGERVDDFIEDKEYTFTKAGEYKYTATSNNI
-219 EVTFGDAPVT
+219 GTVTITFIVTGETQPAPV
-229 EALSAEIGDTLEV
+229 
-242 GYELPGGKELS
+242 
-253 ALLLSVSDPLTGTS
+253 
-267 ILPAVNRLPYLENFD
+267 
-282 LNKGTLPLPFESGM
+282 
-296 ETGTYKIVFKAE
+296 
-308 GCADF
+308 
-313 VLLIYVT
+313 
-320 ESTPEPAPAISVTI
+320 ISVTI
-334 DGSAVTS
+334 DGDAVTS
-341 GSSVTKKVDERIS
+341 GSSVTKKVGERIS

-445 CSAATVAD
+445 CSAVTIAD
-453 QTPVSVEIRY
+453 QTSVSVKIKY
-463 KEANDN
+463 KEANDDA
-469 VWREISGTAFT
+469 WRELSGSEFT

-485 AYSIRFKAKGAKTV
+485 AYSIRFEAEGAKTV

-509 THQYAAVEVD
+509 THQYAAVELD
-519 YNAGTM
+519 YDAGTM
-525 TSEWTHSVNCSLCNA
+525 TSEWTHSVNCSLCNNA
-540 AKELTVP
+540 PKVLTVP
-547 AVSATGSDWEHVS
+547 AVSATGADWEQVS
-560 VEKQPSC
+560 EEKQPSC
-567 IEGEGTYRITV
+567 IEGEGTYRTTTDD
-578 EGVVIT
+578 GVAVT

-592 AGEHS
+592 TGAHS
-597 YDNIEI
+597 YDDIEI

-612 ITAYSAALNCT
+612 ITAYSATLNCT
-623 GNCGTAL
+623 GNCRTAL
-630 AVSSLPAFTDEKWS
+630 AVSSLPAFTDAKWS
-644 SQVTNAP
+644 SQVTSDP
-651 SCSASGAATYTME
+651 TCSASGAATYTMT

-673 QASVIITVKGVPVP
+673 QASVTITVKGVPVP

-694 SDYEMTSEHKY
+694 SEYEMTSEHKY

-713 CDASE
+713 CNASE

-726 IAQAPEYLV
+726 ITQAPEYLV

-749 VAGFNDP
+749 VAGFSDP

-778 YGETTVTFNFGV
+778 YGETTVTFNFGAQ
-790 RATSETLVIY
+790 ATSETLVIY
-800 EIAVAAGTVTAD
+800 EIAVAAGTVEAD

-844 EDNVTPTWRSWTLK
+844 DGITPTWRSWTLK
-858 MVAGNGK
+858 MVAGNGE

-879 GFGDGNAASS
+879 GFGDGNAAGS
-889 NGIYTNVGEKIAS
+889 NGIYTNEGDKIAN

-908 ITRTFVTD
+908 IARTFVTD
-916 HYEIVVDITDGTN
+916 HYEIVVNITDGTN

-950 GDTLGGT
+950 GDTLGGN

-979 ISADNITVPLGTSLE
+979 ISAENISVPLGTSLE

-1012 EPVPF
+1012 EPVLF
-1017 NLSGSYNSETADT
+1017 NLSGSYNGETADT

-1063 LTETDADLTLN
+1063 LTEADADLTLN

-1173 GSGGLVDTENKETMY
+1173 GSGGLADTENKETMY

-1195 SIKLYVNATLQRTYE
+1195 SIKLYVNGTLQRTYA

>member
-44 ANVGEE
+44 ADVGEE
-50 VTVTYSATGDATV
+50 VTVEYSATGGVAV
-63 TVTYAKDGGDATPFT
+63 TVTYAKDGGAATPFT

-102 TRTLTVS
+102 TKTLTIS

-137 NMTRNDYFSLEFS
+137 SMTQNDYFSLEFS

-166 GDETLEG
+166 GDETMEESELA
-173 SDLEIFQHCEATA
+173 IFQHCEATA

-219 EVTFGDAPVT
+219 EVTVDDAPVT
-229 EALSAEIGDTLEV
+229 GYISAEIGDTLEV

-267 ILPAVNRLPYLENFD
+267 ILPAVNGLPYLENFD

-296 ETGTYKIVFKAE
+296 ETGMYKIVFKAE

-313 VLLIYVT
+313 VLLIRVT
-320 ESTPEPAPAISVTI
+320 ESTPEPAPVISVTI

-341 GSSVTKKVDERIS
+341 GSSVTKKVDESIS

-359 TNVAA
+359 MNVAA

-374 DIYLDDVTD
+374 NIYLDDVTD
-383 SISEF
+383 SISAFE
-388 KNYTFRES
+388 NYTFSES

-422 ATAKITAL
+422 ATAEITAS

-445 CSAATVAD
+445 CSAVTIAD
-453 QTPVSVEIRY
+453 QTSVSVKIKY
-463 KEANDN
+463 KEANDDA
-469 VWREISGTAFT
+469 WREISGTAFT

-485 AYSIRFKAKGAKTV
+485 AYSIRFEAEGAKTV
-499 THSLTVTEHV
+499 TLSLTVTEHV
-509 THQYAAVEVD
+509 IHQYAAVELD
-519 YNAGTM
+519 YDAGTM
-525 TSEWTHSVNCSLCNA
+525 TSEWTHSVNCSLCNNA
-540 AKELTVP
+540 PKVLTVP
-547 AVSATGSDWEHVS
+547 AVSATGSDWEQVS
-560 VEKQPSC
+560 EEKQPSC
-567 IEGEGTYRITV
+567 IEGEGTYRTTTDD
-578 EGVVIT
+578 GVVIT

-592 AGEHS
+592 AG
-597 YDNIEI
+597 
-603 DYADLTDGN
+603 
-612 ITAYSAALNCT
+612 
-623 GNCGTAL
+623 
-630 AVSSLPAFTDEKWS
+630 
-644 SQVTNAP
+644 
-651 SCSASGAATYTME
+651 
-664 YTANDGSGK
+664 
-673 QASVIITVKGVPVP
+673 
-687 ATGAHDW
+687 AHDW
-694 SDYEMTSEHKY
+694 SEYEMTSEHKY

-713 CDASE
+713 CNASE

-726 IAQAPEYLV
+726 ITQAPEYLV

-749 VAGFNDP
+749 VAGFSDL

-790 RATSETLVIY
+790 QATSDPLVIY
-800 EIAVAAGTVTAD
+800 EIAVAAGTVEAD

-827 AELHFT
+827 AELRFT

-844 EDNVTPTWRSWTLK
+844 DGITPTWRSWTLK
-858 MVAGNGK
+858 MVAGNGE

-950 GDTLGGT
+950 GDTLGGN

-979 ISADNITVPLGTSLE
+979 ISAENISVPLGTSLE

-1012 EPVPF
+1012 EPVLF
-1017 NLSGSYNSETADT
+1017 ELNGNYNGEAADT
-1030 YTLTVTYG
+1030 YTLTITYYF
-1038 SDESISCPVQVT
+1038 IPAVSCQVQVT
-1050 VLEQSAQLLKEYS
+1050 VEASAYTKIAGYSVQDGQFTDGTTAVTGGSVTADGFVADAVNTVKVANPYVGKNSGALTVSVKVKVDSLSPTNLAPIIGFKASGGFFSILLTTDNHFRLSYNAYDGNINYFDVAAAMTVAAGETY
-1063 LTETDADLTLN
+1063 TVTVTCETDGL
-1074 GVTLGADGAVFTAGA
+1074 VTLYVNGISQFTVEKGTGNYAA
-1089 THRSIVIS
+1089 
-1097 ESVYEGKIADGIV
+1097 
-1110 INFWATP
+1110 
-1117 QSINEDWEAL
+1117 
-1127 FSIYDDGAS
+1127 
-1136 ASDASK
+1136 
-1142 YQHFRIG
+1142 IG
-1149 ITGLDFGFNTNG
+1149 ITPAEFVNLNTTTDLYFFG
-1161 GSFSGGGFNNIE
+1161 GSFGVITNGVWEDDAWNGLFGGSIISCDLYNGIIPAE
-1173 GSGGLVDTENKETMY
+1173 E
-1188 TICIAAD
+1188 IAA
-1195 SIKLYVNATLQRTYE
+1195 L
-1210 VGAATWGDDTAL
+1210 
-1222 YNPAEVLEMLNTYS
+1222 
-1236 NGIRL
+1236 
-1241 GGYWTDDTA
+1241 
-1250 TSFAGTM
+1250 
-1257 KNVSLYA
+1257 
-1264 GTMTDG
+1264 
-1270 EIEALYTA
+1270 

>member
-14 SLSLI
+14 SLSLV
-19 LFAACESETG
+19 LFAACESDTG
-29 GETPVVITASLSKTQ
+29 GETTVVITASLSKTQ

-63 TVTYAKDGGDATPFT
+63 TVTYAKNGGDATPFT

-102 TRTLTVS
+102 TKTLTVS

-117 VSVAL
+117 VITVTVDGEPVQSGATL
-122 KVNGLAVAATNGQTV
+122 KKTTMDEPLIAFESSDESLFKVNIKAGGMEADLPDEGYVPADEQELPFPCEQFGGMTV
-137 NMTRNDYFSLEFS
+137 
-150 APNDAAVTVV
+150 
-160 FSTEQL
+160 
-166 GDETLEG
+166 
-173 SDLEIFQHCEATA
+173 
-186 LGVDACT
+186 T
-193 LTFKAEDCADFVLHF
+193 LTFMAGDAEFVLNF
-208 QVTDGTAGEKI
+208 EVEQADPILVVTVNGAEYKESASLNAEVDDSVTISSDLVGVGHGSVQYSLTYNGKRVDDFIEDNEYTFTKAGEYKYTATSNNI
-219 EVTFGDAPVT
+219 GTVTITFIVKGETQPAPV
-229 EALSAEIGDTLEV
+229 
-242 GYELPGGKELS
+242 
-253 ALLLSVSDPLTGTS
+253 
-267 ILPAVNRLPYLENFD
+267 
-282 LNKGTLPLPFESGM
+282 
-296 ETGTYKIVFKAE
+296 
-308 GCADF
+308 
-313 VLLIYVT
+313 
-320 ESTPEPAPAISVTI
+320 ISVTI
-334 DGSAVTS
+334 DGDAVTS
-341 GSSVTKKVDERIS
+341 GSSVTKKVGERIS

-374 DIYLDDVTD
+374 GAYLDDVTD
-383 SISEF
+383 SISAFE
-388 KNYTFRES
+388 NYTFSES

-422 ATAKITAL
+422 ATAKITAS

-463 KEANDN
+463 KEANGN
-469 VWREISGTAFT
+469 AWRELSGSEFT

-485 AYSIRFKAKGAKTV
+485 AYSIRFEAEGAKTV
-499 THSLTVTEHV
+499 TLSLTVTEHV

-525 TSEWTHSVNCSLCNA
+525 TEQWTHSVNCSLCNA
-540 AKELTVP
+540 PKELTVP
-547 AVSATGSDWEHVS
+547 SVSATGSDWKQFS

-644 SQVTNAP
+644 SQVTSAP
-651 SCSASGAATYTME
+651 TCSASGAATYTMT

-687 ATGAHDW
+687 ATGEHNW
-694 SDYEMTSEHKY
+694 GDYEMTSEYNY

-718 SHAVTGLT
+718 SHAVTELT
-726 IAQAPEYLV
+726 ITQAPEYLV
-735 MESNGDVSLDGFTV
+735 MESNDDVSLDGFTV
-749 VAGFNDP
+749 VAGFADP
-756 ELSYTLTEEN
+756 ELSYTLTEED
-766 KADAAQ
+766 KVDAAE

-790 RATSETLVIY
+790 QATSETLVIY
-800 EIAVAAGTVTAD
+800 EIAVAAGTVTAAGYEPGVAQLKT
-812 SFLPDILQMATVCGE
+812 FTGE

-833 LSNVVE
+833 VSNL
-839 NTEQT
+839 TH
-844 EDNVTPTWRSWTLK
+844 
-858 MVAGNGK
+858 GNGTNGDQ
-865 ANTLRVDDWCLGLW
+865 AYYSWLIYMQAGSGAINILRADDFCLDLW
-879 GFGDGNAASS
+879 GNGNNNAADS
-889 NGIYTNVGEKIAS
+889 NGLYTNEGDVIADS
-902 GTIDFV
+902 PTGGTIDFV

-938 ASNGNTMTFWLG
+938 TSNGNTMTFWLG
-950 GDTLGGT
+950 GDTLGGN

-966 YRETGLNTLTVDS
+966 YRETGLNTLTVES
-979 ISADNITVPLGTSLE
+979 ISAENISVPLGTSLE
-994 TVKSLLTVTASYK
+994 TINSLLTVTASYK

-1012 EPVPF
+1012 EPVLF
-1017 NLSGSYNSETADT
+1017 ELNGDSYNGETADT

-1038 SDESISCPVQVT
+1038 LDESISCQVQVT

-1117 QSINEDWEAL
+1117 QSINENWEAL

-1264 GTMTDG
+1264 GTLTDG

>member
-14 SLSLI
+14 SLSLV
-19 LFAACESETG
+19 LFAACESDTG
-29 GETPVVITASLSKTQ
+29 GETTVVITASLSKTQ

-63 TVTYAKDGGDATPFT
+63 TVTYAKDGGAATPFT

-102 TRTLTVS
+102 TKTLTVS

-117 VSVAL
+117 VI
-122 KVNGLAVAATNGQTV
+122 T
-137 NMTRNDYFSLEFS
+137 
-150 APNDAAVTVV
+150 VTVDGEPV
-160 FSTEQL
+160 QSGATLKKTTMDEPLIAFESSDESLFKINIKAGGKEADLPDEGYVPADEQEL
-166 GDETLEG
+166 P
-173 SDLEIFQHCEATA
+173 FPCEQFGGMT
-186 LGVDACT
+186 VT
-193 LTFKAEDCADFVLHF
+193 LTFMAGDAEFVLNF
-208 QVTDGTAGEKI
+208 EVEQANPILVVTVDGREYRSDATISAAVNDSVTISSDLVGVGHGSVQYSLTYNGKRVDDFIEDKEYTFTKAGEYKYTATSNNI
-219 EVTFGDAPVT
+219 GTVTITFIVTGETQPAPV
-229 EALSAEIGDTLEV
+229 
-242 GYELPGGKELS
+242 
-253 ALLLSVSDPLTGTS
+253 
-267 ILPAVNRLPYLENFD
+267 
-282 LNKGTLPLPFESGM
+282 
-296 ETGTYKIVFKAE
+296 
-308 GCADF
+308 
-313 VLLIYVT
+313 
-320 ESTPEPAPAISVTI
+320 ISVTI
-334 DGSAVTS
+334 DGDAVTS
-341 GSSVTKKVDERIS
+341 GSSVTKKVGERIS

-364 GGYKILRYFN
+364 GGYKISRYFN
-374 DIYLDDVTD
+374 DVYLDDVTD
-383 SISEF
+383 SISAFE
-388 KNYTFRES
+388 NYTFRES

-422 ATAKITAL
+422 ATVKITAS

-453 QTPVSVEIRY
+453 QTPVSVEIWY
-463 KEANDN
+463 KEANDD

-480 PTEAG
+480 PTETG
-485 AYSIRFKAKGAKTV
+485 AYSIRFEAEGAKTV

-509 THQYAAVEVD
+509 IHQYAAVELD
-519 YNAGTM
+519 YDAGTM
-525 TSEWTHSVNCSLCNA
+525 TSEWTHSVNCSLCNNA
-540 AKELTVP
+540 PKVLTVP
-547 AVSATGSDWEHVS
+547 AVSATGSDWEQVS
-560 VEKQPSC
+560 EEKQPSC
-567 IEGEGTYRITV
+567 IEGEGTYRTTTDD
-578 EGVVIT
+578 GVAVT

-592 AGEHS
+592 ADEHS

-612 ITAYSAALNCT
+612 ITAYTATLNCT

-630 AVSSLPAFTDEKWS
+630 TVSSLPAFTDAKWS
-644 SQVTNAP
+644 SQVTSDP
-651 SCSASGAATYTME
+651 TCSASGAATYTMT

-687 ATGAHDW
+687 ATGEHDW
-694 SDYEMTSEHKY
+694 SDYEMTSEYNY

-726 IAQAPEYLV
+726 ITQAPEYLV

-749 VAGFNDP
+749 VAGFSDL

-778 YGETTVTFNFGV
+778 YGETTVTFNFGAG
-790 RATSETLVIY
+790 ATSETLVIY
-800 EIAVAAGTVTAD
+800 EIAVAAGTVEAD

-858 MVAGNGK
+858 MVAGNGE

-879 GFGDGNAASS
+879 GFGDGNAAGS
-889 NGIYTNVGEKIAS
+889 NGIYTNEGDKIAN

-908 ITRTFVTD
+908 IARTFVTD

-938 ASNGNTMTFWLG
+938 TSNGNTMTFWLG
-950 GDTLGGT
+950 GDTLGGN

-979 ISADNITVPLGTSLE
+979 ISAENISVPLGTSLE

-1017 NLSGSYNSETADT
+1017 NLSGSYNGETADT

-1050 VLEQSAQLLKEYS
+1050 VEASAYTKIAGYSVQDGQFTDGTTAVTGGSVTADGFVADAVNTVKVANPYVGKNSGALTVSVKVKVDSLSPTNFAPIIGFKASGGFFSILLTTDNHFQLSYNAYYGEPNPFFDVATAMTVAAGETY
-1063 LTETDADLTLN
+1063 TVTVTCETDGL
-1074 GVTLGADGAVFTAGA
+1074 VTLYVNGISQFTVEKGTGNYAA
-1089 THRSIVIS
+1089 
-1097 ESVYEGKIADGIV
+1097 
-1110 INFWATP
+1110 
-1117 QSINEDWEAL
+1117 
-1127 FSIYDDGAS
+1127 
-1136 ASDASK
+1136 
-1142 YQHFRIG
+1142 IG
-1149 ITGLDFGFNTNG
+1149 ITPAEFVNLNTTTDLYFFG
-1161 GSFSGGGFNNIE
+1161 GSFGVITNGVWADNAWNGLFGGSIISCDLYNGIIPAE
-1173 GSGGLVDTENKETMY
+1173 E
-1188 TICIAAD
+1188 IAA
-1195 SIKLYVNATLQRTYE
+1195 L
-1210 VGAATWGDDTAL
+1210 
-1222 YNPAEVLEMLNTYS
+1222 
-1236 NGIRL
+1236 
-1241 GGYWTDDTA
+1241 
-1250 TSFAGTM
+1250 
-1257 KNVSLYA
+1257 
-1264 GTMTDG
+1264 
-1270 EIEALYTA
+1270 

>member
-14 SLSLI
+14 SLSLV
-19 LFAACESETG
+19 LFAACESDTG
-29 GETPVVITASLSKTQ
+29 GETTVVITASLSKTQ

-63 TVTYAKDGGDATPFT
+63 TVTYAKDGGAATPFT

-117 VSVAL
+117 VITVTVDGEPVQSGATL
-122 KVNGLAVAATNGQTV
+122 KKTTMDEPLIAFESSDESLFKVNIKAGGMEADLPDEGYVPADEQELPFPCEQFGGMTV
-137 NMTRNDYFSLEFS
+137 
-150 APNDAAVTVV
+150 
-160 FSTEQL
+160 
-166 GDETLEG
+166 
-173 SDLEIFQHCEATA
+173 
-186 LGVDACT
+186 T
-193 LTFKAEDCADFVLHF
+193 LTFMAGDAEFVLNF
-208 QVTDGTAGEKI
+208 EVEQANPILVVTVDGQEYRSDATISAAVNDSVTISSDLVGVGHGSVQYSLTYNGERVDDFIEDKEYTFTKAGEYKYTATSNNI
-219 EVTFGDAPVT
+219 GTVTITFIVTGETQPAPV
-229 EALSAEIGDTLEV
+229 
-242 GYELPGGKELS
+242 
-253 ALLLSVSDPLTGTS
+253 
-267 ILPAVNRLPYLENFD
+267 
-282 LNKGTLPLPFESGM
+282 
-296 ETGTYKIVFKAE
+296 
-308 GCADF
+308 
-313 VLLIYVT
+313 
-320 ESTPEPAPAISVTI
+320 ISVTI
-334 DGSAVTS
+334 DGDAVTS
-341 GSSVTKKVDERIS
+341 GSSVTKKVGERIS

-364 GGYKILRYFN
+364 GGYKISRYFN
-374 DIYLDDVTD
+374 GVYLDDVTD
-383 SISEF
+383 SISAFE
-388 KNYTFRES
+388 NYIFSES

-402 FECYIGEETQPIF
+402 FECYIGEETQPLF

-422 ATAKITAL
+422 ATAKITAS

-469 VWREISGTAFT
+469 AWHELSGSEFT

-485 AYSIRFKAKGAKTV
+485 AYSIRFEAEGAKTV

-525 TSEWTHSVNCSLCNA
+525 TEQWTHSVNCSLCNA
-540 AKELTVP
+540 PKELTVP
-547 AVSATGSDWEHVS
+547 SVSATGSDWEQVS

-644 SQVTNAP
+644 SQVTSAP
-651 SCSASGAATYTME
+651 SCSASGAATYTMT

-687 ATGAHDW
+687 ATGEHNW
-694 SDYEMTSEHKY
+694 GDYEMTSEYNY

-718 SHAVTGLT
+718 SHAVTELT
-726 IAQAPEYLV
+726 ITQAPEYLV

-749 VAGFNDP
+749 VAGFSDP
-756 ELSYTLTEEN
+756 DLSYTLTAEN
-766 KADAAQ
+766 KEDAAQ
-772 FSNKTL
+772 FSNKTR
-778 YGETTVTFNFGV
+778 YGETTVTFNFGA

-800 EIAVAAGTVTAD
+800 EIAVAAGTVTAAGYEPGVAQLKT
-812 SFLPDILQMATVCGE
+812 FTGE

-833 LSNVVE
+833 VSNL
-839 NTEQT
+839 TH
-844 EDNVTPTWRSWTLK
+844 
-858 MVAGNGK
+858 GNGTNGDQ
-865 ANTLRVDDWCLGLW
+865 AYYSWLIYMQAGSGAINILRADDFCLDLW
-879 GFGDGNAASS
+879 GNGNNNAADS
-889 NGIYTNVGEKIAS
+889 NGLYTNEGDVIADS
-902 GTIDFV
+902 PTGGTIDFV

-938 ASNGNTMTFWLG
+938 TSNGNTMTFWLG
-950 GDTLGGT
+950 GDTLGGN

-966 YRETGLNTLTVDS
+966 YRETGLNTLTVES
-979 ISADNITVPLGTSLE
+979 ISAENISVPLGTSLE

-1012 EPVPF
+1012 EPVQF
-1017 NLSGSYNSETADT
+1017 ELNGDSYNGETADT

-1050 VLEQSAQLLKEYS
+1050 VEASAYTKIAGYSVQDGQFTDGTTAVTGGSVTADGFVADAVNTVKVANPYVGKNSGALTVSVKVKVDSLSPTNLAPIIGFKASGGFFSILLTTDNHFQLSYNAYYGEPNPFFDVA
-1063 LTETDADLTLN
+1063 TAMTVAAGETYTVTVTCSADGL
-1074 GVTLGADGAVFTAGA
+1074 VTLYVNGISQFTVEKGTGNYAA
-1089 THRSIVIS
+1089 
-1097 ESVYEGKIADGIV
+1097 
-1110 INFWATP
+1110 
-1117 QSINEDWEAL
+1117 
-1127 FSIYDDGAS
+1127 
-1136 ASDASK
+1136 
-1142 YQHFRIG
+1142 IG
-1149 ITGLDFGFNTNG
+1149 ITPAEFVNLNTTTDLYFFG
-1161 GSFSGGGFNNIE
+1161 GSFGVITNGVWADNAWNGLFGGSIISCDLYNGIIPAE
-1173 GSGGLVDTENKETMY
+1173 E
-1188 TICIAAD
+1188 IAA
-1195 SIKLYVNATLQRTYE
+1195 L
-1210 VGAATWGDDTAL
+1210 
-1222 YNPAEVLEMLNTYS
+1222 
-1236 NGIRL
+1236 
-1241 GGYWTDDTA
+1241 
-1250 TSFAGTM
+1250 
-1257 KNVSLYA
+1257 
-1264 GTMTDG
+1264 
-1270 EIEALYTA
+1270 

>member
-14 SLSLI
+14 SLSLV
-19 LFAACESETG
+19 LFAACESDTG
-29 GETPVVITASLSKTQ
+29 GETTVVITASLSKTQ

-63 TVTYAKDGGDATPFT
+63 TVTYAKDGGAATPFT

-117 VSVAL
+117 VI
-122 KVNGLAVAATNGQTV
+122 T
-137 NMTRNDYFSLEFS
+137 
-150 APNDAAVTVV
+150 VTVDGEPV
-160 FSTEQL
+160 QSGATLKKTTMDEPLIAFESSDESLFKINIKAGGMEADLPDEGYVPADEQEL
-166 GDETLEG
+166 P
-173 SDLEIFQHCEATA
+173 FPCEQFGGMT
-186 LGVDACT
+186 VT
-193 LTFKAEDCADFVLHF
+193 LTFMAGDAEFVLNF
-208 QVTDGTAGEKI
+208 EVEQANPILVVTVDGQEYRSDATISAAVNDSVTISSDLVGVGHGSVQYSLTYNGGRVDDFIEDKEYTFTKAGEYKYTATSNNI
-219 EVTFGDAPVT
+219 GTVTITFIVTGETQPAPV
-229 EALSAEIGDTLEV
+229 
-242 GYELPGGKELS
+242 
-253 ALLLSVSDPLTGTS
+253 
-267 ILPAVNRLPYLENFD
+267 
-282 LNKGTLPLPFESGM
+282 
-296 ETGTYKIVFKAE
+296 
-308 GCADF
+308 
-313 VLLIYVT
+313 
-320 ESTPEPAPAISVTI
+320 ISVTI

-341 GSSVTKKVDERIS
+341 GSSVTKKVGERIS

-364 GGYKILRYFN
+364 GGYKISRYFN
-374 DIYLDDVTD
+374 SVYLDDVTD
-383 SISEF
+383 SISAFE
-388 KNYTFRES
+388 NYIFRES

-422 ATAKITAL
+422 ATAEITAS

-445 CSAATVAD
+445 CSAATIAD
-453 QTPVSVEIRY
+453 QTPVSVEIWY
-463 KEANDN
+463 KEANDDA
-469 VWREISGTAFT
+469 WREISGTAFT

-485 AYSIRFKAKGAKTV
+485 AYSIRFEAEGAKTV

-519 YNAGTM
+519 YNTGTM
-525 TSEWTHSVNCSLCNA
+525 TEQWTHTVNCSLCNNA
-540 AKELTVP
+540 PKVLTVP
-547 AVSATGSDWEHVS
+547 AVSATGADWEQVS
-560 VEKQPSC
+560 EEKQPSC
-567 IEGEGTYRITV
+567 IAGEGTYRTTTDD
-578 EGVVIT
+578 GVAVT

-592 AGEHS
+592 TGAHS

-612 ITAYSAALNCT
+612 ITAYNATLNCT

-630 AVSSLPAFTDEKWS
+630 AVSSLPAFTDAKWS
-644 SQVTNAP
+644 RQVTSDP
-651 SCSASGAATYTME
+651 TCSASGAATYTME

-694 SDYEMTSEHKY
+694 SEYEMTSEHKY

-713 CDASE
+713 CNASE

-726 IAQAPEYLV
+726 ITQAPEYLV

-749 VAGFNDP
+749 VAGFSDP

-778 YGETTVTFNFGV
+778 YGETTVTFNFGAQ
-790 RATSETLVIY
+790 ATSETLVIY
-800 EIAVAAGTVTAD
+800 EIAVAAGTVTAAGYEPGVAQLKT
-812 SFLPDILQMATVCGE
+812 FTGE

-833 LSNVVE
+833 VSNL
-839 NTEQT
+839 TH
-844 EDNVTPTWRSWTLK
+844 
-858 MVAGNGK
+858 GNGTNGDQ
-865 ANTLRVDDWCLGLW
+865 AYYSWLIYMQAGSGATNILRTDDFCLDLW
-879 GFGDGNAASS
+879 GNGNNNAAGS
-889 NGIYTNVGEKIAS
+889 NGLYTNEGDVIADS
-902 GTIDFV
+902 PTGGTIDFV

-950 GDTLGGT
+950 GDTLGGN

-979 ISADNITVPLGTSLE
+979 ISAENISVPLGTSLE

-1017 NLSGSYNSETADT
+1017 NLSGSYNGETADT

-1050 VLEQSAQLLKEYS
+1050 VEASAYTKIAGYSVQDGQFTDGTTAVTGGSVTADGFVADAVNTVKVANPYVGKNSGALTVSVKVKVDSLSPTNFAPIIGFKASGGFFSILLTTDNHFQLSYNAYYGEPNPFFDVATAMTVAAGETY
-1063 LTETDADLTLN
+1063 TVTVTCETDGL
-1074 GVTLGADGAVFTAGA
+1074 VTLYVNGISQFTVEKGTENYAA
-1089 THRSIVIS
+1089 
-1097 ESVYEGKIADGIV
+1097 
-1110 INFWATP
+1110 
-1117 QSINEDWEAL
+1117 
-1127 FSIYDDGAS
+1127 
-1136 ASDASK
+1136 
-1142 YQHFRIG
+1142 IG
-1149 ITGLDFGFNTNG
+1149 ITPAEFVNLNTTTDLYFFG
-1161 GSFSGGGFNNIE
+1161 GSFGVITNGVWADNAWNGLFGGSIISCDLYNGIIPAE
-1173 GSGGLVDTENKETMY
+1173 E
-1188 TICIAAD
+1188 IAA
-1195 SIKLYVNATLQRTYE
+1195 L
-1210 VGAATWGDDTAL
+1210 
-1222 YNPAEVLEMLNTYS
+1222 
-1236 NGIRL
+1236 
-1241 GGYWTDDTA
+1241 
-1250 TSFAGTM
+1250 
-1257 KNVSLYA
+1257 
-1264 GTMTDG
+1264 
-1270 EIEALYTA
+1270 

>member
-14 SLSLI
+14 SLSLV
-19 LFAACESETG
+19 LFAACESDTG
-29 GETPVVITASLSKTQ
+29 GETTVVITASLSKTQ

-63 TVTYAKDGGDATPFT
+63 TVTYAKDGGAATPFT

-117 VSVAL
+117 VI
-122 KVNGLAVAATNGQTV
+122 T
-137 NMTRNDYFSLEFS
+137 
-150 APNDAAVTVV
+150 VTVDGEPV
-160 FSTEQL
+160 QSGATLKKTTMDEPLIAFESSDESLFKINIKAGGMEADLPDEGYVPADEQEL
-166 GDETLEG
+166 P
-173 SDLEIFQHCEATA
+173 FPCEQFGGMT
-186 LGVDACT
+186 VT
-193 LTFKAEDCADFVLHF
+193 LTFMAGDAEFVLNF
-208 QVTDGTAGEKI
+208 EVEQANPILVVTVDGQEYRSGATISAAVNDSVTISSDLVGVGHGSVQYSLTYNGKRVDDFIEDKEYTFTKAGEYKYTATSNNI
-219 EVTFGDAPVT
+219 GTVTITFIVTGETQPAPV
-229 EALSAEIGDTLEV
+229 
-242 GYELPGGKELS
+242 
-253 ALLLSVSDPLTGTS
+253 
-267 ILPAVNRLPYLENFD
+267 
-282 LNKGTLPLPFESGM
+282 
-296 ETGTYKIVFKAE
+296 
-308 GCADF
+308 
-313 VLLIYVT
+313 
-320 ESTPEPAPAISVTI
+320 ISVTI
-334 DGSAVTS
+334 DGDAVTS
-341 GSSVTKKVDERIS
+341 GSSVTKKVGERIS

-374 DIYLDDVTD
+374 NIYLDDVTD
-383 SISEF
+383 SISAFENYPF
-388 KNYTFRES
+388 KES

-422 ATAKITAL
+422 ATAEITAS

-453 QTPVSVEIRY
+453 QTPVSVKIKY
-463 KEANDN
+463 KEANDDM
-469 VWREISGTAFT
+469 WREISGTAFT

-485 AYSIRFKAKGAKTV
+485 AYSIRFEAEGAKTV
-499 THSLTVTEHV
+499 TLSLTVTEHV
-509 THQYAAVEVD
+509 IHQYAAVELD
-519 YNAGTM
+519 YDAGTM
-525 TSEWTHSVNCSLCNA
+525 TSEWTHSVNCSLCNNA
-540 AKELTVP
+540 PKVLTVP
-547 AVSATGSDWEHVS
+547 AVSATGADWERVS
-560 VEKQPSC
+560 EEKQPSC
-567 IEGEGTYRITV
+567 IEGEGTYRTTTDD
-578 EGVVIT
+578 GVAVT

-592 AGEHS
+592 TGAHS
-597 YDNIEI
+597 YDDIEI

-612 ITAYSAALNCT
+612 ITAYRAALNCT

-630 AVSSLPAFTDEKWS
+630 EVSSLPAFTDAKWS
-644 SQVTNAP
+644 RQVTSDP
-651 SCSASGAATYTME
+651 TCSASGAATYTMT

-673 QASVIITVKGVPVP
+673 QASVTITVKGVPVP

-694 SDYEMTSEHKY
+694 SEYEMTSEHKY

-726 IAQAPEYLV
+726 ITQAPEYLV

-749 VAGFNDP
+749 VAGFSDP

-778 YGETTVTFNFGV
+778 YGETTVTFNFGAQ
-790 RATSETLVIY
+790 ATSETLVIY
-800 EIAVAAGTVTAD
+800 EIAVAAGTVEAD

-844 EDNVTPTWRSWTLK
+844 DGITPTWRSWTLK
-858 MVAGNGK
+858 MVAGNGE

-889 NGIYTNVGEKIAS
+889 NGIYTNEGDKIAN

-938 ASNGNTMTFWLG
+938 TSNGNTMTFWLG
-950 GDTLGGT
+950 GDTLGGN

-979 ISADNITVPLGTSLE
+979 ISAENISVPLGMSLE

-1017 NLSGSYNSETADT
+1017 NLSGSYNGETADT

-1063 LTETDADLTLN
+1063 LTEADADLTLN

-1117 QSINEDWEAL
+1117 QSINENWEAL

-1195 SIKLYVNATLQRTYE
+1195 SIKLYVNGTLQRTYA

>member
-63 TVTYAKDGGDATPFT
+63 TVTYAKDGGAATPFT

-96 EGAETV
+96 DGAETV

-313 VLLIYVT
+313 VLFIRVT
-320 ESTPEPAPAISVTI
+320 ESTPEPAPVISVTI
-334 DGSAVTS
+334 DGDAVTS
-341 GSSVTKKVDERIS
+341 GSSVTKKVGERIS

-364 GGYKILRYFN
+364 GGYKISRYFN
-374 DIYLDDVTD
+374 GVYLDDVTD
-383 SISEF
+383 SISAFE
-388 KNYTFRES
+388 NYIFSES
-396 DIGTIR
+396 DIDTIR
-402 FECYIGEETQPIF
+402 FESYIGEETQPIF

-422 ATAKITAL
+422 ATAKITAS

-469 VWREISGTAFT
+469 AWHELSGSEFT

-485 AYSIRFKAKGAKTV
+485 AYSIRFEAEGAKTV
-499 THSLTVTEHV
+499 TLSLTVTEHV
-509 THQYAAVEVD
+509 IHQYAAVELD
-519 YNAGTM
+519 YDAGTM
-525 TSEWTHSVNCSLCNA
+525 TSEWTHSVNCSLCNNA
-540 AKELTVP
+540 PKVLTVP
-547 AVSATGSDWEHVS
+547 AVSATGSDWEQVS
-560 VEKQPSC
+560 EEKQPSC
-567 IEGEGTYRITV
+567 IEGEGTYRTTTAD
-578 EGVVIT
+578 GVAVT

-630 AVSSLPAFTDEKWS
+630 AVSSLPAFTDAKWS
-644 SQVTNAP
+644 SQVTSDP
-651 SCSASGAATYTME
+651 TCSASGAATYTMT

-673 QASVIITVKGVPVP
+673 QASVTITVKGVPVP

-694 SDYEMTSEHKY
+694 SEYEMTSEHKY

-713 CDASE
+713 CNASE

-726 IAQAPEYLV
+726 ITQAPEYLV

-749 VAGFNDP
+749 VAGFSDL

-778 YGETTVTFNFGV
+778 YGETTVTFNFGAG
-790 RATSETLVIY
+790 ATSETLVIY
-800 EIAVAAGTVTAD
+800 EIAVAAGTVEAD

-858 MVAGNGK
+858 MVAGNGE

-889 NGIYTNVGEKIAS
+889 NGIYTNVGEKIAN

-938 ASNGNTMTFWLG
+938 TSNGNTMTFWLG
-950 GDTLGGT
+950 GDTLGGN

-979 ISADNITVPLGTSLE
+979 ISAENISVPLGTSLE

-1012 EPVPF
+1012 EPVQF
-1017 NLSGSYNSETADT
+1017 ELNGNYNGEAADT
-1030 YTLTVTYG
+1030 YTLTITYYF
-1038 SDESISCPVQVT
+1038 IPAVSCQVQVT
-1050 VLEQSAQLLKEYS
+1050 VEASAYTKIAGYSVQDGQFTDGTTAVTGGSVTADGFVADAVNTVKVANPYVGKNSGALTVSVKVKVDSLSPTNLAPIIGFKASGGFFSILLTTDNHFRLSYNAYDGNINYFDVAAAMTVAAGETY
-1063 LTETDADLTLN
+1063 TVTVTCETDGL
-1074 GVTLGADGAVFTAGA
+1074 VTLYVNGISQFTVEKGTGNYAA
-1089 THRSIVIS
+1089 
-1097 ESVYEGKIADGIV
+1097 
-1110 INFWATP
+1110 
-1117 QSINEDWEAL
+1117 
-1127 FSIYDDGAS
+1127 
-1136 ASDASK
+1136 
-1142 YQHFRIG
+1142 IG
-1149 ITGLDFGFNTNG
+1149 ITPAEFVNLNTTTDLYFFG
-1161 GSFSGGGFNNIE
+1161 GSFGVITNGVWEDDAWNGLFGGSIISCDLYNGIIPAE
-1173 GSGGLVDTENKETMY
+1173 E
-1188 TICIAAD
+1188 IAA
-1195 SIKLYVNATLQRTYE
+1195 L
-1210 VGAATWGDDTAL
+1210 
-1222 YNPAEVLEMLNTYS
+1222 
-1236 NGIRL
+1236 
-1241 GGYWTDDTA
+1241 
-1250 TSFAGTM
+1250 
-1257 KNVSLYA
+1257 
-1264 GTMTDG
+1264 
-1270 EIEALYTA
+1270 

>member
-14 SLSLI
+14 SLSLV
-19 LFAACESETG
+19 LFAACESDTG
-29 GETPVVITASLSKTQ
+29 GETTVVITASLSKTQ

-96 EGAETV
+96 QGAETV
-102 TRTLTVS
+102 TKTLTVS

-117 VSVAL
+117 VI
-122 KVNGLAVAATNGQTV
+122 T
-137 NMTRNDYFSLEFS
+137 
-150 APNDAAVTVV
+150 VTVDGEPV
-160 FSTEQL
+160 QSGATLKKTTMDEPLIAFESSDESLFKINIKAGGMEADLPDEGYVPADEQEL
-166 GDETLEG
+166 P
-173 SDLEIFQHCEATA
+173 FPCEQFGGMT
-186 LGVDACT
+186 VT
-193 LTFKAEDCADFVLHF
+193 LTFMAGDAEFVLNF
-208 QVTDGTAGEKI
+208 EVEQANPILVVTVDGQEYRSDATISAAVNDSVTISSDLVGVGHGSVQYSLTYNGERVDDFIEDNEYTFTKAGEYKYTATSNNI
-219 EVTFGDAPVT
+219 GTVTITFIVTGETQPAPV
-229 EALSAEIGDTLEV
+229 
-242 GYELPGGKELS
+242 
-253 ALLLSVSDPLTGTS
+253 
-267 ILPAVNRLPYLENFD
+267 
-282 LNKGTLPLPFESGM
+282 
-296 ETGTYKIVFKAE
+296 
-308 GCADF
+308 
-313 VLLIYVT
+313 
-320 ESTPEPAPAISVTI
+320 ISVTI
-334 DGSAVTS
+334 DGDAVTS
-341 GSSVTKKVDERIS
+341 GSSVTKKVGERIS

-364 GGYKILRYFN
+364 GGYKISRYFN
-374 DIYLDDVTD
+374 DVYLDDVTD
-383 SISEF
+383 SIYAFE
-388 KNYTFRES
+388 NYTFRES

-422 ATAKITAL
+422 ATAKITAS

-453 QTPVSVEIRY
+453 QTPVSVEIWY

-469 VWREISGTAFT
+469 AWHELSGSEFT

-485 AYSIRFKAKGAKTV
+485 AYSIRFEAEGAKTV
-499 THSLTVTEHV
+499 TLSLTVTEHV
-509 THQYAAVEVD
+509 IHQYAAVELD
-519 YNAGTM
+519 YDAGTM
-525 TSEWTHSVNCSLCNA
+525 TSEWTHSVNCSLCNNA
-540 AKELTVP
+540 PKVLTVP
-547 AVSATGSDWEHVS
+547 AVSATGSDWKQVS

-630 AVSSLPAFTDEKWS
+630 AVSSLPAFTDAKWS
-644 SQVTNAP
+644 RQVTSDP
-651 SCSASGAATYTME
+651 TCSASGAATYTMT

-673 QASVIITVKGVPVP
+673 QASVTITVKGVPVP
-687 ATGAHDW
+687 ATGEHNW
-694 SDYEMTSEHKY
+694 GEYEMTSGYNY

-726 IAQAPEYLV
+726 ITQAPEYLV

-749 VAGFNDP
+749 VAGFTEP
-756 ELSYTLTEEN
+756 ELSYTLTEED

-778 YGETTVTFNFGV
+778 YGETTVTFNFGA

-800 EIAVAAGTVTAD
+800 EIAVAAGTVEAD

-839 NTEQT
+839 NTEQI

-858 MVAGNGK
+858 MVAGNGE

-950 GDTLGGT
+950 GDTLGGN

-966 YRETGLNTLTVDS
+966 YRETGLNTLTVES
-979 ISADNITVPLGTSLE
+979 ISAENISVPLGTSLE

-1012 EPVPF
+1012 EPVQF
-1017 NLSGSYNSETADT
+1017 ELNGDSYNGETADT

-1038 SDESISCPVQVT
+1038 SDESISCQVQVT

-1063 LTETDADLTLN
+1063 LTEADADLTLN

-1161 GSFSGGGFNNIE
+1161 VGRFSGGGFNKE
-1173 GSGGLVDTENKETMY
+1173 VGFGGLADTENKETMY
-1188 TICIAAD
+1188 TISIAAG

-1210 VGAATWGDDTAL
+1210 VGSAQWGSDAEKFD
-1222 YNPAEVLEMLNTYS
+1222 PAEVLEMLNTYS

-1241 GGYWTDDTA
+1241 GGYWTDDTV

-1270 EIEALYTA
+1270 EIEGLYTA

>member
-14 SLSLI
+14 SLSLV
-19 LFAACESETG
+19 LFAACESDTG
-29 GETPVVITASLSKTQ
+29 GETTVVITASLSKTQ

-50 VTVTYSATGDATV
+50 VTVEYSATGGVAV
-63 TVTYAKDGGDATPFT
+63 TVTYAKDGGAATPFT

-102 TRTLTVS
+102 TKTLTVS

-117 VSVAL
+117 VI
-122 KVNGLAVAATNGQTV
+122 T
-137 NMTRNDYFSLEFS
+137 
-150 APNDAAVTVV
+150 VTVDGEPV
-160 FSTEQL
+160 QSGATLKKTTMDEPLIAFESSDESLFKINIKAGGMEADLPDEGYVPADEQEL
-166 GDETLEG
+166 P
-173 SDLEIFQHCEATA
+173 FPCEQFGGMT
-186 LGVDACT
+186 VT
-193 LTFKAEDCADFVLHF
+193 LTFMAGDAEFVLNF
-208 QVTDGTAGEKI
+208 EVEQANPILVVTVDGQEYRSDATISAAVNDSVTISSDLVGVGHGSVQYSLTYNGGRVDDFIEDKEYTFTKAGEYKYTATSNNI
-219 EVTFGDAPVT
+219 GTVTITFIVT
-229 EALSAEIGDTLEV
+229 G
-242 GYELPGGKELS
+242 
-253 ALLLSVSDPLTGTS
+253 
-267 ILPAVNRLPYLENFD
+267 
-282 LNKGTLPLPFESGM
+282 
-296 ETGTYKIVFKAE
+296 ETQ
-308 GCADF
+308 
-313 VLLIYVT
+313 
-320 ESTPEPAPAISVTI
+320 PEPVISVTI
-334 DGSAVTS
+334 DGDAVTS
-341 GSSVTKKVDERIS
+341 GSSVTKKVGERIS

-364 GGYKILRYFN
+364 GGYKISRYFN
-374 DIYLDDVTD
+374 DVYLDDVTD
-383 SISEF
+383 SISAFE
-388 KNYTFRES
+388 NYTFGES

-402 FECYIGEETQPIF
+402 FECYIGEETQPLF

-422 ATAKITAL
+422 ATAKITAS

-469 VWREISGTAFT
+469 AWRELSGSEFT
-480 PTEAG
+480 PTKAG
-485 AYSIRFKAKGAKTV
+485 AYSIRFKAEGAKTV
-499 THSLTVTEHV
+499 TLSLTVTEHV
-509 THQYAAVEVD
+509 THQYAAVELD
-519 YNAGTM
+519 YDAGTM
-525 TSEWTHSVNCSLCNA
+525 TEQWTHSVNCSLCNNA
-540 AKELTVP
+540 PKVLTVP
-547 AVSATGSDWEHVS
+547 SVSATGSDWKQVS

-592 AGEHS
+592 TGAHS
-597 YDNIEI
+597 YDDIEI

-612 ITAYSAALNCT
+612 ITAYSATLNCT

-630 AVSSLPAFTDEKWS
+630 VVSSLPAFTDAKWS
-644 SQVTNAP
+644 SQVTSDP
-651 SCSASGAATYTME
+651 TCSASGAATYTME

-687 ATGAHDW
+687 ATGEHNW
-694 SDYEMTSEHKY
+694 SDYEMTSEYNY

-718 SHAVTGLT
+718 SHAVTELT

-749 VAGFNDP
+749 VAGFSDP

-790 RATSETLVIY
+790 QATSDPLVIY
-800 EIAVAAGTVTAD
+800 EIAVAAGTVTAAGYEPGVAQLKT
-812 SFLPDILQMATVCGE
+812 FTGE

-833 LSNVVE
+833 VSNL
-839 NTEQT
+839 TH
-844 EDNVTPTWRSWTLK
+844 
-858 MVAGNGK
+858 GNGTNGDQ
-865 ANTLRVDDWCLGLW
+865 AYYSWLIYMQAGSGATNILRTDDFCLDLW
-879 GFGDGNAASS
+879 GNGNNNAAGS
-889 NGIYTNVGEKIAS
+889 NGLYTNEGDVIADS
-902 GTIDFV
+902 PTGGTIDFV

-979 ISADNITVPLGTSLE
+979 ISAENISVPLGTSLE

-1017 NLSGSYNSETADT
+1017 NLSGSYNGETADT

-1050 VLEQSAQLLKEYS
+1050 VEASAYTKIAGYSVQDGQFTDGTTAVTGGSVTADGFVADAVNTVKVANPYVGKNSGALTVSVKVKVDSLSPTNFAPIIGFKASGGFFSILLTTDNHFQLSYNAYYGEPNPFFDVATAMTVAAGETY
-1063 LTETDADLTLN
+1063 TVTVTCETDGL
-1074 GVTLGADGAVFTAGA
+1074 VTLYVNGISQFTVEKGTGNYAA
-1089 THRSIVIS
+1089 
-1097 ESVYEGKIADGIV
+1097 
-1110 INFWATP
+1110 
-1117 QSINEDWEAL
+1117 
-1127 FSIYDDGAS
+1127 
-1136 ASDASK
+1136 
-1142 YQHFRIG
+1142 IG
-1149 ITGLDFGFNTNG
+1149 ITPAEFVNLNTTTDLYFFG
-1161 GSFSGGGFNNIE
+1161 GSFGVITNGVWADNAWNGLFGGSIISCDLYNGIIPAE
-1173 GSGGLVDTENKETMY
+1173 E
-1188 TICIAAD
+1188 IAA
-1195 SIKLYVNATLQRTYE
+1195 L
-1210 VGAATWGDDTAL
+1210 
-1222 YNPAEVLEMLNTYS
+1222 
-1236 NGIRL
+1236 
-1241 GGYWTDDTA
+1241 
-1250 TSFAGTM
+1250 
-1257 KNVSLYA
+1257 
-1264 GTMTDG
+1264 
-1270 EIEALYTA
+1270 